1 MGEFYSK
8 RYFYKGGIGMTQSL
22 KRFASAVLA
31 LVMAMTCLVFTNV
44 ASVSAAEGD
53 TLVDV
58 SSEVTFTLNKNLNNV
73 GTSAVTGDYN
83 GLYYDLSK
91 ADSSSWYITTGY
103 IRFTPSADCTLTMTT
118 ANNKFNFSGGEYSL
132 INQSAVTNKDYS
144 LKANTEYTISAND
157 KSKQVG
163 VKVLKFTPA
172 TGDSTTTT
180 EATTTTETTT
190 ETTTTTTTEATTEA
204 TTVANQTLYKY
215 YVNAADAT
223 ANSDSIDNNA
233 TTVFTNAKTST
244 NTLSGENTAAVGGKD
259 YTLNYRS
266 SNATTLSIVVPE
278 GVENATLYVVA
289 RSSSSTGRALTLTKG
304 TETVDDKQST
314 GGTTPVVATYTG
326 LSTGTYTLTS
336 DGNMQYS
343 LLVLSVP
350 TTVGTTTTTTET
362 TTETTTTT
370 TTEATTEATTTASVQ
385 VWTPDNKTNILGS
398 AVSGLST
405 SKASGRTSAFVDS
418 IFGDGETA
426 TGAINGQNYV
436 LLNDENIIPTATG
449 KLKLY
454 VVANDNEAVTNGTI
468 KTGDTAVYS
477 GTFAARN
484 NDTAVKAITIDVE
497 AGKTYNVSNQV
508 MLFRAELTPTGS
520 TETSTETTTKATTTT
535 ETTTEET
542 TMGVLKVMVNNPAS
556 SSDTTVN
563 VTVKK
568 NGTTISNVT
577 ALNIGSETEI
587 AGVNEDD
594 VITFTFAKEQAKQ
607 ITNWNSNL
615 KSVFRDKTYTLT
627 YTVGK
632 TIAIPEMDYYSSM
645 PAAVSLGQTE
655 TKAAGYGT
663 YGFGQYKVQTN
674 GNDLAKCAIIKGHQY
689 SLFDV
694 GSGDYDK
701 DGTEYGIPD
710 ERVLLLG
717 GTDDEIELKN
727 SIDSSEKVLVLLDCS
742 GDNAIVTATNGNLYS
757 SYDGSTGTTVAQ
769 ITGISKNGVK
779 VQFYVDGGTTITI
792 KGTGTSANAYT
803 VVKSIR
809 LFNLNNIVD
818 GDKKLDNG
826 KVADM
831 TETSPFYDVV
841 TSNSLANDDMLFTLI
856 GTVTGNH
863 KDKDFL
869 NQVDKVGFVILN
881 ADTVDT
887 YDKDGTLTPMQ
898 LKYNN
903 PGVNFGGVYVE
914 TTDIYKN
921 VYDVTNYNSSL
932 DNAEGYTGDVDSTL
946 ETNNNVAYFAELVS
960 VSAGHRYYAY
970 PYTLYAGATQRAYDT
985 NPKGTRIEISN
996 K

>member
-1 MGEFYSK
+1 MGGFYSK

-31 LVMAMTCLVFTNV
+31 LVMAMTCLVFSNV
-44 ASVSAAEGD
+44 ASVSAADDASDCVAMGSYEWNSTALGG
-53 TLVDV
+53 TAK
-58 SSEVTFTLNKNLNNV
+58 TGTYNNMTYSLRKV
-73 GTSAVTGDYN
+73 
-83 GLYYDLSK
+83 
-91 ADSSSWYITTGY
+91 DSSYVQLRSENTIK
-103 IRFTPSADCTLTMTT
+103 FKVAQDCTLTATFSNNGLFINGT
-118 ANNKFNFSGGEYSL
+118 ALTSDK
-132 INQSAVTNKDYS
+132 AYS
-144 LKANTEYTISAND
+144 LKADIEYT
-157 KSKQVG
+157 
-163 VKVLKFTPA
+163 L
-172 TGDSTTTT
+172 TGDSGNTNLTKLVFATNSTETTTK
-180 EATTTTETTT
+180 ATTTTETTT

-204 TTVANQTLYKY
+204 TTVSSD
-215 YVNAADAT
+215 YVAMGSYEWNST
-223 ANSDSIDNNA
+223 A
-233 TTVFTNAKTST
+233 
-244 NTLSGENTAAVGGKD
+244 LGGTK
-259 YTLNYRS
+259 
-266 SNATTLSIVVPE
+266 
-278 GVENATLYVVA
+278 
-289 RSSSSTGRALTLTKG
+289 TKG
-304 TETVDDKQST
+304 TYNNMAYSLRTVSSTYVQLRSENTIKFKVAQDCTLTATFSNNGLFINGTALTSDKAYSLK
-314 GGTTPVVATYTG
+314 ADIE
-326 LSTGTYTLTS
+326 YTLTGDS
-336 DGNMQYS
+336 GNTN
-343 LLVLSVP
+343 LTKLVFATNSTE
-350 TTVGTTTTTTET
+350 TTTETTTKATTTTET
-362 TTETTTTT
+362 TTETTTV
-370 TTEATTEATTTASVQ
+370 SVQ

-454 VVANDNEAVTNGTI
+454 VIANSNGAVTNGTI
-468 KTGDTAVYS
+468 TTGDTAVYS
-477 GTFAARN
+477 GAFAARN
-484 NDTAVKAITIDVE
+484 GDTAVKAITINVE
-497 AGKTYNVSNQV
+497 AGKTYKVSSQV

-520 TETSTETTTKATTTT
+520 TETSTETTTTTTT
-535 ETTTEET
+535 ETSTETT

-556 SSDTTVN
+556 SKISTVE
-563 VTVKK
+563 VTVKR
-568 NGTTISNVT
+568 NGKAVSGVT
-577 ALNIGSETEI
+577 ALNIGSATEI

-607 ITNWNSNL
+607 ITNWDSNL

-632 TIAIPEMDYYSSM
+632 TVATPTMDYYDSM
-645 PAAVSLGQTE
+645 PAAVSLGQST
-655 TKAAGYGT
+655 TTAAGYGT

-674 GNDLAKCAIIKGHQY
+674 GNDLAKYAIIRGHQY
-689 SLFDV
+689 SLLDV

-701 DGTEYGIPD
+701 DGTEFGIPD

-717 GTDDEIELKN
+717 GTDDEIELTN

-742 GDNAIVTATNGNLYS
+742 GDNAIVTATGGNLYS
-757 SYDGSTGTTVAQ
+757 SYDGSTGTTAAQ

-779 VQFYVDGGTTITI
+779 VQFYVDGGTTITV

-818 GDKKLDNG
+818 GDKAVNNG
-826 KVADM
+826 VVSTM
-831 TETSPFYDVV
+831 TEDSPFYDVV
-841 TSNSLANDDMLFTLI
+841 TTNGLANDDMLFTLI

-881 ADTVDT
+881 ADTVDANDPNGQ
-887 YDKDGTLTPMQ
+887 YTPMQ

-903 PGVNFGGVYVE
+903 PDVNFGGIYVE

-921 VYDVTNYNSSL
+921 VYDATNYDSSL
-932 DNAEGYTGDVDSTL
+932 DSSEGYTGDTDSSLT
-946 ETNNNVAYFAELVS
+946 TSDKVAYFAELVS

-996 K
+996 KQ

>member
-1 MGEFYSK
+1 
-8 RYFYKGGIGMTQSL
+8 MTQSL

-31 LVMAMTCLVFTNV
+31 LVMAMTCLVFSNV

-73 GTSAVTGDYN
+73 GASAVTGDYN

-118 ANNKFNFSGGEYSL
+118 ANNKFDFSGGEYSL
-132 INQSAVTNKDYS
+132 TNQSAVTNKDYS

-180 EATTTTETTT
+180 KATTTTETTT

-204 TTVANQTLYKY
+204 TTVSSD
-215 YVNAADAT
+215 YVAMGSYEWNST
-223 ANSDSIDNNA
+223 A
-233 TTVFTNAKTST
+233 
-244 NTLSGENTAAVGGKD
+244 LGGTK
-259 YTLNYRS
+259 
-266 SNATTLSIVVPE
+266 
-278 GVENATLYVVA
+278 
-289 RSSSSTGRALTLTKG
+289 TKG
-304 TETVDDKQST
+304 TYNNMAYSLRTVSSTYVQLRSENTIKFKVAQDCTLTATFSNNGLFINGTALTSDKAYSLKADT
-314 GGTTPVVATYTG
+314 E
-326 LSTGTYTLTS
+326 YTLTGDS
-336 DGNMQYS
+336 GNTN
-343 LLVLSVP
+343 LTKLVFATNSTE
-350 TTVGTTTTTTET
+350 TTTKATTTTET
-362 TTETTTTT
+362 TTETTTV
-370 TTEATTEATTTASVQ
+370 SVQ

-436 LLNDENIIPTATG
+436 LLSGSTDITPTATG

-454 VVANDNEAVTNGTI
+454 VVANSNGAVANGTI
-468 KTGDTAVYS
+468 TTGDTAVYS

-484 NDTAVKAITIDVE
+484 GNKAVEAITINVE
-497 AGKTYNVSNQV
+497 AGKTYNVSSQV

-520 TETSTETTTKATTTT
+520 TETSTETTTTTTT
-535 ETTTEET
+535 ETSTET
-542 TMGVLKVMVNNPAS
+542 TTIGVLKVMVNNPAS
-556 SSDTTVN
+556 SKISTVE
-563 VTVKK
+563 VTVKR
-568 NGTTISNVT
+568 NGKAVSGVT
-577 ALNIGSETEI
+577 ALNIGSATEI

-607 ITNWNSNL
+607 ITNWDSNL

-632 TIAIPEMDYYSSM
+632 TVATPTMDYYDSM
-645 PAAVSLGQTE
+645 PAAVSLGQST
-655 TKAAGYGT
+655 TTAAGYGT

-674 GNDLAKCAIIKGHQY
+674 GNDLAKYAIIRGHQY
-689 SLFDV
+689 SLLDV

-701 DGTEYGIPD
+701 DGTEFGIPD

-717 GTDDEIELKN
+717 GTDDEIELTN

-742 GDNAIVTATNGNLYS
+742 GDNAIVTATGGNLYS
-757 SYDGSTGTTVAQ
+757 SYDGSTGTTAAQ

-779 VQFYVDGGTTITI
+779 VQFYVDGGTTITV

-818 GDKKLDNG
+818 GDKAVNNG
-826 KVADM
+826 VVSTM
-831 TETSPFYDVV
+831 TEDSPFYDVV
-841 TSNSLANDDMLFTLI
+841 TTNGLANDDMLFTLI

-881 ADTVDT
+881 ADTVDANDPNGQ
-887 YDKDGTLTPMQ
+887 YTPMQ

-903 PGVNFGGVYVE
+903 PDVNFGGIYVE

-921 VYDVTNYNSSL
+921 VYDATNYDSSL
-932 DNAEGYTGDVDSTL
+932 DSSEGYTGDTDSSLT
-946 ETNNNVAYFAELVS
+946 TSDKVAYFAELVS

-996 K
+996 KQ

>member
-22 KRFASAVLA
+22 KRFTSAVLA

-44 ASVSAAEGD
+44 ASVSAAEDASDCVAMGSYD
-53 TLVDV
+53 WNSTALGGTAKTGTYNNMTYSVQQVDADAV
-58 SSEVTFTLNKNLNNV
+58 RIKSTHSITFKVAQNCTVTATIKS
-73 GTSAVTGDYN
+73 GN
-83 GLYYDLSK
+83 GLT
-91 ADSSSWYITTGY
+91 INGE
-103 IRFTPSADCTLTMTT
+103 TLT
-118 ANNKFNFSGGEYSL
+118 AGKAYSL
-132 INQSAVTNKDYS
+132 TAG
-144 LKANTEYTISAND
+144 TEYTI
-157 KSKQVG
+157 KG
-163 VKVLKFTPA
+163 VDTSNTYLKNLTFVASSDEGSTE
-172 TGDSTTTT
+172 TTTK
-180 EATTTTETTT
+180 ATTTETTT

-223 ANSDSIDNNA
+223 ANGDSIDNNA
-233 TTVFTNAKTST
+233 KDVFTNANTST
-244 NTLSGENTAAVGGKD
+244 NRLSGESTVAVGGKD

-304 TETVDDKQST
+304 TETVGDAQST
-314 GGTTPVVATYTG
+314 GGTTPVVATYEG

-362 TTETTTTT
+362 TTETTTTET
-370 TTEATTEATTTASVQ
+370 TTTVSVQ
-385 VWTPDNKTNILGS
+385 VWTPGSDSTILGS
-398 AVSGLST
+398 AVSAVT
-405 SKASGRTSAFVDS
+405 PETVSGRTSAFVDS

-426 TGAINGQNYV
+426 TGAIEGQKYV
-436 LLNDENIIPTATG
+436 LLSGSTDITPTATG

-454 VVANDNEAVTNGTI
+454 VVANSNKAVSNGTI

-484 NDTAVKAITIDVE
+484 GDTAVKAITIDVE

-520 TETSTETTTKATTTT
+520 TETSTETTTTTTT

-542 TMGVLKVMVNNPAS
+542 TMGVLKVKVNNPAS
-556 SSDTTVN
+556 SSDATVK

-645 PAAVSLGQTE
+645 PAAVTLGQTE

-663 YGFGQYKVQTN
+663 YGFGQYKVKAN
-674 GNDLAKCAIIKGHQY
+674 GNDLAEYAIIKGHQY

-701 DGTEYGIPD
+701 DGTEFGIPD
-710 ERVLLLG
+710 ERILLLG
-717 GTDDEIELKN
+717 GTDDEIELTN
-727 SIDSSEKVLVLLDCS
+727 SINSSEKVLVLLDCS
-742 GDNAIVTATNGNLYS
+742 GDNAIVTATGGNLYS
-757 SYDGSTGTTVAQ
+757 SYNGSTGTTAAQ

-826 KVADM
+826 TVADM
-831 TETSPFYDVV
+831 TADSPFYNVV
-841 TSNSLANDDMLFTLI
+841 TSNSLATTDKLFTLI
-856 GTVTGNH
+856 GNVTGNH
-863 KDKDFL
+863 RESEFL
-869 NQVDKVGFVILN
+869 NQIDKVGFVILD

-903 PGVNFGGVYVE
+903 PDVNFGGVYVE

-932 DNAEGYTGDVDSTL
+932 DSSEGYTGDVDSTL

-996 K
+996 N

>member
-1 MGEFYSK
+1 MGGFYSK

-31 LVMAMTCLVFTNV
+31 LVMAMTCLVFSNV
-44 ASVSAAEGD
+44 ASVSAADDASDCVAMGSYEWNSTALGG
-53 TLVDV
+53 TAK
-58 SSEVTFTLNKNLNNV
+58 TGTYNNMTYSLRKV
-73 GTSAVTGDYN
+73 
-83 GLYYDLSK
+83 
-91 ADSSSWYITTGY
+91 DSSYVQLRSENTIK
-103 IRFTPSADCTLTMTT
+103 FKVAQDCTLTATFSNNGLFINGT
-118 ANNKFNFSGGEYSL
+118 ALTSDK
-132 INQSAVTNKDYS
+132 AYS
-144 LKANTEYTISAND
+144 LKADTEYT
-157 KSKQVG
+157 
-163 VKVLKFTPA
+163 L
-172 TGDSTTTT
+172 TGDSGNTNLTKLVFATNSTETTTK
-180 EATTTTETTT
+180 ATTTT

-204 TTVANQTLYKY
+204 TTVSSD
-215 YVNAADAT
+215 YVAMGSYEWNST
-223 ANSDSIDNNA
+223 A
-233 TTVFTNAKTST
+233 
-244 NTLSGENTAAVGGKD
+244 LGGTK
-259 YTLNYRS
+259 
-266 SNATTLSIVVPE
+266 
-278 GVENATLYVVA
+278 
-289 RSSSSTGRALTLTKG
+289 TKG
-304 TETVDDKQST
+304 TYNNMAYSLRTVSST
-314 GGTTPVVATYTG
+314 YVQLRSENTIKFKVAQDCTLTATFSNNGLFINGTALTSGKAYSLKADTE
-326 LSTGTYTLTS
+326 YTLTGDS
-336 DGNMQYS
+336 GNTN
-343 LLVLSVP
+343 LTKLVFATNSTE
-350 TTVGTTTTTTET
+350 TTTETTTKATTTTET
-362 TTETTTTT
+362 TTETTTV
-370 TTEATTEATTTASVQ
+370 SVQ

-454 VVANDNEAVTNGTI
+454 VIANSNGAVTNGTI
-468 KTGDTAVYS
+468 TTGDTAVYS
-477 GTFAARN
+477 GAFAARN
-484 NDTAVKAITIDVE
+484 GDTAVKAITINVE
-497 AGKTYNVSNQV
+497 AGKTYKVSSQV

-520 TETSTETTTKATTTT
+520 TETSTETTTTITT
-535 ETTTEET
+535 ETSTETT

-556 SSDTTVN
+556 SKISTVE
-563 VTVKK
+563 VTVKR
-568 NGTTISNVT
+568 NGKAVSGVT
-577 ALNIGSETEI
+577 ALNIGSATEI

-607 ITNWNSNL
+607 ITNWDSNL

-632 TIAIPEMDYYSSM
+632 TVATPTMDYYDSM
-645 PAAVSLGQTE
+645 PAAVSLGQST
-655 TKAAGYGT
+655 TTAAGYGT

-674 GNDLAKCAIIKGHQY
+674 GNDLAKYAIIRGHQY
-689 SLFDV
+689 SLLDV

-701 DGTEYGIPD
+701 DGTEFGIPD

-717 GTDDEIELKN
+717 GTDDEIELTN

-742 GDNAIVTATNGNLYS
+742 GDNAIVTATGGNLYS
-757 SYDGSTGTTVAQ
+757 SYDGSTGTTAAQ

-779 VQFYVDGGTTITI
+779 VQFYVDGGTTITV

-818 GDKKLDNG
+818 GDKAVNNG
-826 KVADM
+826 VVSTM
-831 TETSPFYDVV
+831 TEDSPFYDVV
-841 TSNSLANDDMLFTLI
+841 TTNGLANDDMLFTLI

-881 ADTVDT
+881 ADTVDANDPNGQ
-887 YDKDGTLTPMQ
+887 YTPMQ

-903 PGVNFGGVYVE
+903 PDVNFGGIYVE

-921 VYDVTNYNSSL
+921 VYDATNYDSSL
-932 DNAEGYTGDVDSTL
+932 DSSEGYTGDTDSSLT
-946 ETNNNVAYFAELVS
+946 TSDKVAYFAELVS

-996 K
+996 KQ

>member
-44 ASVSAAEGD
+44 ASVYAADDASDCVAMGSYD
-53 TLVDV
+53 WNSTALGGTAKTGTYNNMTYSVQQVDADAV
-58 SSEVTFTLNKNLNNV
+58 RIKSTHSITFKVAQNCTVTATIKS
-73 GTSAVTGDYN
+73 GN
-83 GLYYDLSK
+83 GLT
-91 ADSSSWYITTGY
+91 INGE
-103 IRFTPSADCTLTMTT
+103 TLT
-118 ANNKFNFSGGEYSL
+118 AGKAYSL
-132 INQSAVTNKDYS
+132 TAG
-144 LKANTEYTISAND
+144 TEYTIKGIDTNNTY
-157 KSKQVG
+157 
-163 VKVLKFTPA
+163 LKNLTFVASSDEGSTE
-172 TGDSTTTT
+172 TTTK
-180 EATTTTETTT
+180 ATTTETTT

-223 ANSDSIDNNA
+223 ANGDSIDNNA
-233 TTVFTNAKTST
+233 TKVFTNANTS
-244 NTLSGENTAAVGGKD
+244 NNKLSGESTVAVGGKD

-289 RSSSSTGRALTLTKG
+289 RSSGSSARALTLTKG
-304 TETVDDKQST
+304 ETTADSKQST
-314 GGTTPVVATYTG
+314 GTTTPVVATYTG

-336 DGNMQYS
+336 SGNMQYS

-370 TTEATTEATTTASVQ
+370 TTE
-385 VWTPDNKTNILGS
+385 
-398 AVSGLST
+398 
-405 SKASGRTSAFVDS
+405 
-418 IFGDGETA
+418 
-426 TGAINGQNYV
+426 
-436 LLNDENIIPTATG
+436 
-449 KLKLY
+449 
-454 VVANDNEAVTNGTI
+454 
-468 KTGDTAVYS
+468 
-477 GTFAARN
+477 
-484 NDTAVKAITIDVE
+484 
-497 AGKTYNVSNQV
+497 
-508 MLFRAELTPTGS
+508 
-520 TETSTETTTKATTTT
+520 
-535 ETTTEET
+535 TTTEET
-542 TMGVLKVMVNNPAS
+542 TMGVLKVKVNNPAS

-563 VTVKK
+563 VTVKR
-568 NGTTISNVT
+568 NGKAVSGVTT
-577 ALNIGSETEI
+577 LNIGSETEI

-645 PAAVSLGQTE
+645 PAAVTLGQTE

-663 YGFGQYKVQTN
+663 YGFGQYKVKTN
-674 GNDLAKCAIIKGHQY
+674 GNDLAEYAIIKGHQY

-701 DGTEYGIPD
+701 DGTEFGIPD
-710 ERVLLLG
+710 ERILLLG
-717 GTDDEIELKN
+717 GTDDEIELTN
-727 SIDSSEKVLVLLDCS
+727 SINSKEKVLVLLDCS
-742 GDNAIVTATNGNLYS
+742 GDNAIVTATGGNLYS
-757 SYDGSTGTTVAQ
+757 SYDGSTGTKADS
-769 ITGISKNGVK
+769 ITGMSKNGVK
-779 VQFYVDGGTTITI
+779 VQFYVDGGATITI

-809 LFNLNNIVD
+809 LFNLNNIVN

-826 KVADM
+826 AVSTM
-831 TETSPFYDVV
+831 TEDSPFYNVV
-841 TSNSLANDDMLFTLI
+841 TSNSLATTDKLFTLI

-863 KDKDFL
+863 RESEFL
-869 NQVDKVGFVILN
+869 NQIGKVGFVILD

-898 LKYNN
+898 LKYNY
-903 PGVNFGGVYVE
+903 PDVNFGGIYVE

-921 VYDVTNYNSSL
+921 VYDATNYNSSL
-932 DNAEGYTGDVDSTL
+932 DSSEGYTGDVDSTL

-960 VSAGHRYYAY
+960 VSVGHRYYAY
-970 PYTLYAGATQRAYDT
+970 PYTLYTGATQRAYDT

-996 K
+996 N

>member
-1 MGEFYSK
+1 MGGFYSK

-31 LVMAMTCLVFTNV
+31 LVMAMTCLVFSNV
-44 ASVSAAEGD
+44 ASVSAADDASDCVAMGSYEWNSTALGG
-53 TLVDV
+53 TAK
-58 SSEVTFTLNKNLNNV
+58 TGTYNNMTYSLRKV
-73 GTSAVTGDYN
+73 
-83 GLYYDLSK
+83 
-91 ADSSSWYITTGY
+91 DSSYVQLRSENTIK
-103 IRFTPSADCTLTMTT
+103 FKVAQDCTLTATFSNNGLFINGT
-118 ANNKFNFSGGEYSL
+118 ALTSDK
-132 INQSAVTNKDYS
+132 AYS
-144 LKANTEYTISAND
+144 LKADTEYT
-157 KSKQVG
+157 
-163 VKVLKFTPA
+163 L
-172 TGDSTTTT
+172 TGDSGNTNLTKLVFATNSTETTTK
-180 EATTTTETTT
+180 ATTTTETTT
-190 ETTTTTTTEATTEA
+190 ETTTTTTTTTTTEATTEA
-204 TTVANQTLYKY
+204 TTVSSD
-215 YVNAADAT
+215 YVAMGSYEWNST
-223 ANSDSIDNNA
+223 A
-233 TTVFTNAKTST
+233 
-244 NTLSGENTAAVGGKD
+244 LGGTK
-259 YTLNYRS
+259 
-266 SNATTLSIVVPE
+266 
-278 GVENATLYVVA
+278 
-289 RSSSSTGRALTLTKG
+289 TKG
-304 TETVDDKQST
+304 TYNNMAYSLRTVSSTYVQLRSENTIKFKVAQDCTLTATFSNNGLFINGTALTSDKAYSLKADT
-314 GGTTPVVATYTG
+314 E
-326 LSTGTYTLTS
+326 YTLTGDS
-336 DGNMQYS
+336 GNTN
-343 LLVLSVP
+343 LTKLVFATNSTE
-350 TTVGTTTTTTET
+350 TTTETTTKATTTTET
-362 TTETTTTT
+362 TTETTTV
-370 TTEATTEATTTASVQ
+370 SVQ

-454 VVANDNEAVTNGTI
+454 VIANSNGAVTNGTI
-468 KTGDTAVYS
+468 TTGDTAVYS
-477 GTFAARN
+477 GAFAARN
-484 NDTAVKAITIDVE
+484 GDTAVKAITINVE
-497 AGKTYNVSNQV
+497 AGKTYKVSSQV

-520 TETSTETTTKATTTT
+520 TETSTETTTTTTT
-535 ETTTEET
+535 ETSTETT

-556 SSDTTVN
+556 SKISTVE
-563 VTVKK
+563 VTVKR
-568 NGTTISNVT
+568 NGKAVSGVT
-577 ALNIGSETEI
+577 ALNIGSATEI

-607 ITNWNSNL
+607 ITNWDSNL

-632 TIAIPEMDYYSSM
+632 TVATPTMDYYDSM
-645 PAAVSLGQTE
+645 PAAVSLGQST
-655 TKAAGYGT
+655 TTAAGYGT

-674 GNDLAKCAIIKGHQY
+674 GNDLAKYAIIRGHQY
-689 SLFDV
+689 SLLDV

-701 DGTEYGIPD
+701 DGTEFGIPD

-717 GTDDEIELKN
+717 GTDDEIELTN

-742 GDNAIVTATNGNLYS
+742 GDNAIVTATGGNLYS
-757 SYDGSTGTTVAQ
+757 SYDGSTGTTAAQ

-779 VQFYVDGGTTITI
+779 VQFYVDGGTTITV

-818 GDKKLDNG
+818 GDKAVNNG
-826 KVADM
+826 VVSTM
-831 TETSPFYDVV
+831 TEDSPFYDVV
-841 TSNSLANDDMLFTLI
+841 TTNGLANDDMLFTLI

-881 ADTVDT
+881 ADTVDANDPNGQ
-887 YDKDGTLTPMQ
+887 YTPMQ

-903 PGVNFGGVYVE
+903 PDVNFGGIYVE

-921 VYDVTNYNSSL
+921 VYDATNYDSSL
-932 DNAEGYTGDVDSTL
+932 DSSEGYTGDTDSSLT
-946 ETNNNVAYFAELVS
+946 TSDKVAYFAELVS

-996 K
+996 KQ

>member
-1 MGEFYSK
+1 MGGFYSK

-31 LVMAMTCLVFTNV
+31 LVMAMTCLVFSNV
-44 ASVSAAEGD
+44 ASVSAADDASDCVAMGSYEWNSTALGG
-53 TLVDV
+53 TAK
-58 SSEVTFTLNKNLNNV
+58 TGTYNNMTYSLRKV
-73 GTSAVTGDYN
+73 
-83 GLYYDLSK
+83 
-91 ADSSSWYITTGY
+91 DSSYVQLRSENTIK
-103 IRFTPSADCTLTMTT
+103 FKVAQDCTLTATFSNNGLFINGT
-118 ANNKFNFSGGEYSL
+118 ALTSDK
-132 INQSAVTNKDYS
+132 AYS
-144 LKANTEYTISAND
+144 LKADTEYT
-157 KSKQVG
+157 
-163 VKVLKFTPA
+163 L
-172 TGDSTTTT
+172 TGDSGNTNLTKLVFATNSTETTTK
-180 EATTTTETTT
+180 ATTTT

-204 TTVANQTLYKY
+204 TTVSSD
-215 YVNAADAT
+215 YVAMGSYEWNST
-223 ANSDSIDNNA
+223 A
-233 TTVFTNAKTST
+233 
-244 NTLSGENTAAVGGKD
+244 LGGTK
-259 YTLNYRS
+259 
-266 SNATTLSIVVPE
+266 
-278 GVENATLYVVA
+278 
-289 RSSSSTGRALTLTKG
+289 TKG
-304 TETVDDKQST
+304 TYNNMAYSLRTVSST
-314 GGTTPVVATYTG
+314 YVQLRSENTIKFKVAQDCTLTATFSNNGLFINGTALTSGKAYSLKADTE
-326 LSTGTYTLTS
+326 YTLTGDS
-336 DGNMQYS
+336 GNTN
-343 LLVLSVP
+343 LTNLVFATNSTE
-350 TTVGTTTTTTET
+350 TTTETTTKATTTTET
-362 TTETTTTT
+362 TTETTTV
-370 TTEATTEATTTASVQ
+370 SVQ

-454 VVANDNEAVTNGTI
+454 VIANSNGAVTNGTI
-468 KTGDTAVYS
+468 TTGDTAVYS
-477 GTFAARN
+477 GAFAARN
-484 NDTAVKAITIDVE
+484 GDTAVKAITINVE
-497 AGKTYNVSNQV
+497 AGKTYKVSSQV

-520 TETSTETTTKATTTT
+520 TETSTETTTTTTT
-535 ETTTEET
+535 ETSTETT

-556 SSDTTVN
+556 SKISTVE
-563 VTVKK
+563 VTVKR
-568 NGTTISNVT
+568 NGKAVSGVT
-577 ALNIGSETEI
+577 ALNIGSATEI

-607 ITNWNSNL
+607 ITNWDSNL

-632 TIAIPEMDYYSSM
+632 TVATPTMDYYDSM
-645 PAAVSLGQTE
+645 PAAVSLGQST
-655 TKAAGYGT
+655 TTAAGYGT

-674 GNDLAKCAIIKGHQY
+674 GNDLAKYAIIRGHQY
-689 SLFDV
+689 SLLDV

-701 DGTEYGIPD
+701 DGTEFGIPD

-717 GTDDEIELKN
+717 GTDDEIELTN

-742 GDNAIVTATNGNLYS
+742 GDNAIVTATGGNLYS
-757 SYDGSTGTTVAQ
+757 SYDGSTGTTAAQ

-779 VQFYVDGGTTITI
+779 VQFYVDGGTTITV

-818 GDKKLDNG
+818 GDKAVNNG
-826 KVADM
+826 VVSTM
-831 TETSPFYDVV
+831 TEDSPFYDVV
-841 TSNSLANDDMLFTLI
+841 TTNGLANDDMLFTLI

-881 ADTVDT
+881 ADTVDANDPNGQ
-887 YDKDGTLTPMQ
+887 YTPMQ

-903 PGVNFGGVYVE
+903 PDVNFGGIYVE

-921 VYDVTNYNSSL
+921 VYDATNYDSSL
-932 DNAEGYTGDVDSTL
+932 DSSEGYTGDTDSSLT
-946 ETNNNVAYFAELVS
+946 TSDKVAYFAELVS

-996 K
+996 KQ

>member
-44 ASVSAAEGD
+44 ASVYAAEGD

-73 GTSAVTGDYN
+73 GTSAVTGNYN

-91 ADSSSWYITTGY
+91 TDSNSWYITTGY

-118 ANNKFNFSGGEYSL
+118 ANNKFDFSGGEYSL
-132 INQSAVTNKDYS
+132 TNQSAVTNKDYS

-180 EATTTTETTT
+180 KATTTTETTT

-223 ANSDSIDNNA
+223 ANGDSIDNNA
-233 TTVFTNAKTST
+233 KDVFTNANTST
-244 NTLSGENTAAVGGKD
+244 NKLSGESTVAVGGKD

-289 RSSSSTGRALTLTKG
+289 RSSGSSARALTLTKG
-304 TETVDDKQST
+304 ETTADSKQST
-314 GGTTPVVATYTG
+314 GTTTPVVATYTG

-362 TTETTTTT
+362 TTETTTT
-370 TTEATTEATTTASVQ
+370 ASVQ
-385 VWTPDNKTNILGS
+385 IWTPDNKTDILGS

-405 SKASGRTSAFVDS
+405 STASGRTSAFVDS
-418 IFGDGETA
+418 IFGDSETA
-426 TGAINGQNYV
+426 TINGQKCV
-436 LLNDENIIPTATG
+436 LLSGSTNIIPTATG

-454 VVANDNEAVTNGTI
+454 IVANGNDAVTNGTI

-477 GTFAARN
+477 GTFAGRN
-484 NDTAVKAITIDVE
+484 GNTAVEAITINVE
-497 AGKTYNVSNQV
+497 AGKTYKVSNQV

-520 TETSTETTTKATTTT
+520 TETSTETTTTTTT

-542 TMGVLKVMVNNPAS
+542 TMGVLKVKVNNPAS
-556 SSDTTVN
+556 SSDATVK

-577 ALNIGSETEI
+577 TLNIGSETEI

-645 PAAVSLGQTE
+645 PAAVTLGQTE

-663 YGFGQYKVQTN
+663 YGFGQYKVKTN
-674 GNDLAKCAIIKGHQY
+674 GNDLAEYAIIKGHQY

-701 DGTEYGIPD
+701 DGTEFGIPD
-710 ERVLLLG
+710 ERILLLG
-717 GTDDEIELKN
+717 GTDDEIELTN
-727 SIDSSEKVLVLLDCS
+727 SINSKEKVLVLLDCS
-742 GDNAIVTATNGNLYS
+742 GDNAIVTATGGNLYS
-757 SYDGSTGTTVAQ
+757 SYNGSTGTTAAQ

-818 GDKKLDNG
+818 GDKMIDNG
-826 KVADM
+826 AVSTM
-831 TETSPFYDVV
+831 TEDSPFYNVV
-841 TSNSLANDDMLFTLI
+841 TSNSLATTDKLFTLI
-856 GTVTGNH
+856 GNVTGNH
-863 KDKDFL
+863 RESEFL
-869 NQVDKVGFVILN
+869 NQIGKVGFVILD

-903 PGVNFGGVYVE
+903 PDVNFGGVYVE

-921 VYDVTNYNSSL
+921 VYDATNYNSSL
-932 DNAEGYTGDVDSTL
+932 DSSEGYTGDVDSTL

-970 PYTLYAGATQRAYDT
+970 PFTLYTGATQRAYDT

-996 K
+996 N

>member
-1 MGEFYSK
+1 MGGFYSK

-31 LVMAMTCLVFTNV
+31 LVMAMTCLVFSNV
-44 ASVSAAEGD
+44 ASVSAADDASDCVAMGSYEWNSTALGG
-53 TLVDV
+53 TAK
-58 SSEVTFTLNKNLNNV
+58 TGTYNNMTYSLRKV
-73 GTSAVTGDYN
+73 
-83 GLYYDLSK
+83 
-91 ADSSSWYITTGY
+91 DSSYVQLRSENTIK
-103 IRFTPSADCTLTMTT
+103 FKVAQDCTLTATFSNNGLFINGT
-118 ANNKFNFSGGEYSL
+118 ALTSDK
-132 INQSAVTNKDYS
+132 AYS
-144 LKANTEYTISAND
+144 LKADTEYT
-157 KSKQVG
+157 
-163 VKVLKFTPA
+163 L
-172 TGDSTTTT
+172 TGDSGNTNLTKLVFATNSTETTTK
-180 EATTTTETTT
+180 ATTTT

-204 TTVANQTLYKY
+204 TTVSSD
-215 YVNAADAT
+215 YVAMGSYEWNST
-223 ANSDSIDNNA
+223 A
-233 TTVFTNAKTST
+233 
-244 NTLSGENTAAVGGKD
+244 LGGTK
-259 YTLNYRS
+259 
-266 SNATTLSIVVPE
+266 
-278 GVENATLYVVA
+278 
-289 RSSSSTGRALTLTKG
+289 TKG
-304 TETVDDKQST
+304 TYNNMAYSLRTVSSTYVQLRSENTIKFKVAQDCTLTATFSNNGLFINGTALTSDKAYSLKADT
-314 GGTTPVVATYTG
+314 E
-326 LSTGTYTLTS
+326 YTLTGDS
-336 DGNMQYS
+336 GNTN
-343 LLVLSVP
+343 LTKLVFATNSTE
-350 TTVGTTTTTTET
+350 TTTETTTKATTTTET
-362 TTETTTTT
+362 TTETTTV
-370 TTEATTEATTTASVQ
+370 SVQ

-454 VVANDNEAVTNGTI
+454 VIANSNGAVTNGTI
-468 KTGDTAVYS
+468 TTGDTAVYS
-477 GTFAARN
+477 GAFAARN
-484 NDTAVKAITIDVE
+484 GDTAVKAITINVE
-497 AGKTYNVSNQV
+497 AGKTYKVSSQV

-520 TETSTETTTKATTTT
+520 TETSTETTTTTTT
-535 ETTTEET
+535 ETSTETT

-556 SSDTTVN
+556 SKISTVE
-563 VTVKK
+563 VTVKR
-568 NGTTISNVT
+568 NGKAVSGVT
-577 ALNIGSETEI
+577 ALNIGSATEI

-607 ITNWNSNL
+607 ITNWDSNL

-632 TIAIPEMDYYSSM
+632 TVATPTMDYYDSM
-645 PAAVSLGQTE
+645 PAAVSLGQST
-655 TKAAGYGT
+655 TTAAGYGT

-674 GNDLAKCAIIKGHQY
+674 GNDLAKYAIIRGHQY
-689 SLFDV
+689 SLLDV

-701 DGTEYGIPD
+701 DGTEFGIPD

-717 GTDDEIELKN
+717 GTDDEIELTN

-742 GDNAIVTATNGNLYS
+742 GDNAIVTATGGNLYS
-757 SYDGSTGTTVAQ
+757 SYDGSTGTTAAQ

-779 VQFYVDGGTTITI
+779 VQFYVDGGTTITV

-818 GDKKLDNG
+818 GDKAVNNG
-826 KVADM
+826 VVSTM
-831 TETSPFYDVV
+831 TEDSPFYDVV
-841 TSNSLANDDMLFTLI
+841 TTNGLANDDMLSTLI

-881 ADTVDT
+881 ADTVDANDPNGQ
-887 YDKDGTLTPMQ
+887 YTPMQ

-903 PGVNFGGVYVE
+903 PDVNFGGIYVE

-921 VYDVTNYNSSL
+921 VYDATNYDSSL
-932 DNAEGYTGDVDSTL
+932 DSSEGYTGDTDSSLT
-946 ETNNNVAYFAELVS
+946 TSDKVAYFAELVS

-996 K
+996 KQ

>member
-44 ASVSAAEGD
+44 ASVSAAEPA
-53 TLVDV
+53 
-58 SSEVTFTLNKNLNNV
+58 TFGTYTI
-73 GTSAVTGDYN
+73 GTSATGDLAVTTKSATVGNVTFNLRGINADN
-83 GLYYDLSK
+83 GTVRKGLNEITFTTTKSFTINAK
-91 ADSSSWYITTGY
+91 FTESSSRNVVITDGTDTVVLKSGE
-103 IRFTPSADCTLTMTT
+103 TSATLPAGDYTLTNDDEKNNSQISSFILAEASGEESSSATT
-118 ANNKFNFSGGEYSL
+118 
-132 INQSAVTNKDYS
+132 T
-144 LKANTEYTISAND
+144 TET
-157 KSKQVG
+157 
-163 VKVLKFTPA
+163 
-172 TGDSTTTT
+172 TTTT
-180 EATTTTETTT
+180 EATTTETTT

-289 RSSSSTGRALTLTKG
+289 RSSSSKGRALTLTKG

-370 TTEATTEATTTASVQ
+370 TTE
-385 VWTPDNKTNILGS
+385 
-398 AVSGLST
+398 
-405 SKASGRTSAFVDS
+405 
-418 IFGDGETA
+418 
-426 TGAINGQNYV
+426 
-436 LLNDENIIPTATG
+436 
-449 KLKLY
+449 
-454 VVANDNEAVTNGTI
+454 
-468 KTGDTAVYS
+468 
-477 GTFAARN
+477 
-484 NDTAVKAITIDVE
+484 
-497 AGKTYNVSNQV
+497 
-508 MLFRAELTPTGS
+508 
-520 TETSTETTTKATTTT
+520 
-535 ETTTEET
+535 TTTEET
-542 TMGVLKVMVNNPAS
+542 TMGVLKVMVNNPANS
-556 SSDTTVN
+556 SNSTVN
-563 VTVKK
+563 VTVKR
-568 NGTTISNVT
+568 NGKAVSGVT
-577 ALNIGSETEI
+577 ALNIGSATEI

-594 VITFTFAKEQAKQ
+594 VITFTFAKVQAKQ
-607 ITNWNSNL
+607 ITNWDSNL

-632 TIAIPEMDYYSSM
+632 TVATPTMDYYDSM

-818 GDKKLDNG
+818 GDKAVNNG
-826 KVADM
+826 AVSTM
-831 TETSPFYDVV
+831 TEDSPFYDVV

-869 NQVDKVGFVILN
+869 NQVDKVGFVILD

-903 PGVNFGGVYVE
+903 PDVNFGGVYVE

-932 DNAEGYTGDVDSTL
+932 DSSEGYTGDVDSTL

>member
-1 MGEFYSK
+1 MGGFYSK

-31 LVMAMTCLVFTNV
+31 LVMAMTCLVFSNV
-44 ASVSAAEGD
+44 ASVSAADDASDCVAMGSYEWNSTALGG
-53 TLVDV
+53 TAK
-58 SSEVTFTLNKNLNNV
+58 TGTYNNMTYSLRKV
-73 GTSAVTGDYN
+73 
-83 GLYYDLSK
+83 
-91 ADSSSWYITTGY
+91 DSSYVQLRSENTIK
-103 IRFTPSADCTLTMTT
+103 FKVAQDCTLTATFSNNGLFINGT
-118 ANNKFNFSGGEYSL
+118 ALTSDK
-132 INQSAVTNKDYS
+132 AYS
-144 LKANTEYTISAND
+144 LKADTEYT
-157 KSKQVG
+157 
-163 VKVLKFTPA
+163 L
-172 TGDSTTTT
+172 TGDSGNTNLTKLVFATNSTETTTK
-180 EATTTTETTT
+180 ATTTTETTT

-204 TTVANQTLYKY
+204 TTVSSD
-215 YVNAADAT
+215 YVAMGSYEWNST
-223 ANSDSIDNNA
+223 A
-233 TTVFTNAKTST
+233 
-244 NTLSGENTAAVGGKD
+244 L
-259 YTLNYRS
+259 
-266 SNATTLSIVVPE
+266 
-278 GVENATLYVVA
+278 
-289 RSSSSTGRALTLTKG
+289 
-304 TETVDDKQST
+304 
-314 GGTTPVVATYTG
+314 GGTAT
-326 LSTGTYTLTS
+326 TGTYNNMTYSLRKVDSSYVQLRSENTIKFKVAQDCTLTATFSNNGLFINGTALTS
-336 DGNMQYS
+336 DKAYS
-343 LLVLSVP
+343 LKADTEYTLTGDSGNTNLTKLVFATNSTE
-350 TTVGTTTTTTET
+350 TTTETTTKATTTTET
-362 TTETTTTT
+362 TTETTTV
-370 TTEATTEATTTASVQ
+370 SVQ

-454 VVANDNEAVTNGTI
+454 VIANSNGAVTNGTI
-468 KTGDTAVYS
+468 TTGDTAVYS
-477 GTFAARN
+477 GAFAARN
-484 NDTAVKAITIDVE
+484 GDTAVKAITINVE
-497 AGKTYNVSNQV
+497 AGKTYKVSSQV

-520 TETSTETTTKATTTT
+520 TETSTETTTTTTT
-535 ETTTEET
+535 ETSTETT

-556 SSDTTVN
+556 SKISTVE
-563 VTVKK
+563 VTVKR
-568 NGTTISNVT
+568 NGKAVSGVT
-577 ALNIGSETEI
+577 ALNIGSATEI

-607 ITNWNSNL
+607 ITNWDSNL

-632 TIAIPEMDYYSSM
+632 TVATPTMDYYDSM
-645 PAAVSLGQTE
+645 PAAVSLGQST
-655 TKAAGYGT
+655 TTAAGYGT

-674 GNDLAKCAIIKGHQY
+674 GNDLAKYAIIRGHQY
-689 SLFDV
+689 SLLDV

-701 DGTEYGIPD
+701 DGTEFGIPD

-717 GTDDEIELKN
+717 GTDDEIELTN

-742 GDNAIVTATNGNLYS
+742 GDNAIVTATGGNLYS
-757 SYDGSTGTTVAQ
+757 SYDGSTGTTAAQ

-779 VQFYVDGGTTITI
+779 VQFYVDGGTTITV

-818 GDKKLDNG
+818 GDKAVNNG
-826 KVADM
+826 VVSTM
-831 TETSPFYDVV
+831 TEDSPFYDVV
-841 TSNSLANDDMLFTLI
+841 TTNGLANDDMLFTLI

-881 ADTVDT
+881 ADTVDANDPNGQ
-887 YDKDGTLTPMQ
+887 YTPMQ

-903 PGVNFGGVYVE
+903 PDVNFGGIYVE

-921 VYDVTNYNSSL
+921 VYDATNYDSSL
-932 DNAEGYTGDVDSTL
+932 DSSEGYTGDTDSSLT
-946 ETNNNVAYFAELVS
+946 TSDKVAYFAELVS

-996 K
+996 KQ

>member
-1 MGEFYSK
+1 
-8 RYFYKGGIGMTQSL
+8 MTQSL

-31 LVMAMTCLVFTNV
+31 LVMAMTCLVFSNV

-73 GTSAVTGDYN
+73 GASAVTGDYN

-118 ANNKFNFSGGEYSL
+118 ANNKFDFSGGEYSL
-132 INQSAVTNKDYS
+132 TNQSAVTNKDYS

-180 EATTTTETTT
+180 KATTT
-190 ETTTTTTTEATTEA
+190 
-204 TTVANQTLYKY
+204 
-215 YVNAADAT
+215 
-223 ANSDSIDNNA
+223 
-233 TTVFTNAKTST
+233 
-244 NTLSGENTAAVGGKD
+244 
-259 YTLNYRS
+259 
-266 SNATTLSIVVPE
+266 
-278 GVENATLYVVA
+278 
-289 RSSSSTGRALTLTKG
+289 
-304 TETVDDKQST
+304 
-314 GGTTPVVATYTG
+314 
-326 LSTGTYTLTS
+326 
-336 DGNMQYS
+336 
-343 LLVLSVP
+343 
-350 TTVGTTTTTTET
+350 
-362 TTETTTTT
+362 
-370 TTEATTEATTTASVQ
+370 
-385 VWTPDNKTNILGS
+385 
-398 AVSGLST
+398 
-405 SKASGRTSAFVDS
+405 
-418 IFGDGETA
+418 
-426 TGAINGQNYV
+426 
-436 LLNDENIIPTATG
+436 
-449 KLKLY
+449 
-454 VVANDNEAVTNGTI
+454 
-468 KTGDTAVYS
+468 
-477 GTFAARN
+477 
-484 NDTAVKAITIDVE
+484 
-497 AGKTYNVSNQV
+497 
-508 MLFRAELTPTGS
+508 
-520 TETSTETTTKATTTT
+520 TETSTETTTI
-535 ETTTEET
+535 
-542 TMGVLKVMVNNPAS
+542 GVLKVMVNNPAS
-556 SSDTTVN
+556 SKISTVE
-563 VTVKK
+563 VTVKR
-568 NGTTISNVT
+568 NGKAVSGVT
-577 ALNIGSETEI
+577 ALNIGSATEI

-607 ITNWNSNL
+607 ITNWDSNL

-632 TIAIPEMDYYSSM
+632 TVATPTMDYYDSM
-645 PAAVSLGQTE
+645 PAAVSLGQST
-655 TKAAGYGT
+655 TTAAGYGT

-674 GNDLAKCAIIKGHQY
+674 GNDLAKYAIIRGHQY
-689 SLFDV
+689 SLLDV

-701 DGTEYGIPD
+701 DGTEFGIPD

-717 GTDDEIELKN
+717 GTDDEIELTN

-742 GDNAIVTATNGNLYS
+742 GDNAIVTATGGNLYS
-757 SYDGSTGTTVAQ
+757 SYDGSTGTTAAQ

-779 VQFYVDGGTTITI
+779 VQFYVDGGTTITV

-818 GDKKLDNG
+818 GDKAVNNG
-826 KVADM
+826 VVSTM
-831 TETSPFYDVV
+831 TEDSPFYDVV
-841 TSNSLANDDMLFTLI
+841 TTNGLANDDMLFTLI

-881 ADTVDT
+881 ADTVDANDPNGQ
-887 YDKDGTLTPMQ
+887 YTPMQ

-903 PGVNFGGVYVE
+903 PDVNFGGIYVE

-921 VYDVTNYNSSL
+921 VYDATNYDSSL
-932 DNAEGYTGDVDSTL
+932 DSSEGYTGDTDSSLT
-946 ETNNNVAYFAELVS
+946 TSDKVAYFAELVS

-970 PYTLYAGATQRAYDT
+970 PYTLYAGATQRAYDI

-996 K
+996 KQ

>member
-1 MGEFYSK
+1 
-8 RYFYKGGIGMTQSL
+8 MTQSL

-31 LVMAMTCLVFTNV
+31 LVMAMTCLVFSNV

-118 ANNKFNFSGGEYSL
+118 ANNKFDFSGGEYSL
-132 INQSAVTNKDYS
+132 TNQSAVTNKDYS

-180 EATTTTETTT
+180 KATTTTETTT
-190 ETTTTTTTEATTEA
+190 ETTTTTTTETTTEA

-362 TTETTTTT
+362 TT
-370 TTEATTEATTTASVQ
+370 
-385 VWTPDNKTNILGS
+385 
-398 AVSGLST
+398 
-405 SKASGRTSAFVDS
+405 
-418 IFGDGETA
+418 
-426 TGAINGQNYV
+426 
-436 LLNDENIIPTATG
+436 
-449 KLKLY
+449 
-454 VVANDNEAVTNGTI
+454 
-468 KTGDTAVYS
+468 
-477 GTFAARN
+477 
-484 NDTAVKAITIDVE
+484 
-497 AGKTYNVSNQV
+497 
-508 MLFRAELTPTGS
+508 
-520 TETSTETTTKATTTT
+520 TETSTET
-535 ETTTEET
+535 T

-556 SSDTTVN
+556 SKISTVE
-563 VTVKK
+563 VTVKR
-568 NGTTISNVT
+568 NGKAVSGVT
-577 ALNIGSETEI
+577 ALNIGSATEI

-607 ITNWNSNL
+607 ITNWDSNL

-632 TIAIPEMDYYSSM
+632 TVATPTMDYYDSM
-645 PAAVSLGQTE
+645 PAAVSLGQST
-655 TKAAGYGT
+655 TTAAGYGT

-674 GNDLAKCAIIKGHQY
+674 GNDLAKYAIIRGHQY
-689 SLFDV
+689 SLLDV

-701 DGTEYGIPD
+701 DGTEFGIPD

-717 GTDDEIELKN
+717 GTDDEIELTN

-742 GDNAIVTATNGNLYS
+742 GDNAIVTATGGNLYS
-757 SYDGSTGTTVAQ
+757 SYDGSTGTTAAQ

-779 VQFYVDGGTTITI
+779 VQFYVDGGTTITV

-818 GDKKLDNG
+818 GDKAVNNG
-826 KVADM
+826 VVSTM
-831 TETSPFYDVV
+831 TEDSPFYDVV
-841 TSNSLANDDMLFTLI
+841 TTNGLANDDMLFTLI

-881 ADTVDT
+881 ADTVDANDPNGQ
-887 YDKDGTLTPMQ
+887 YTPMQ

-903 PGVNFGGVYVE
+903 PDVNFGGIYVE

-921 VYDVTNYNSSL
+921 VYDATNYDSSL
-932 DNAEGYTGDVDSTL
+932 DSSEGYTGDTDSSLT
-946 ETNNNVAYFAELVS
+946 TSDKVAYFAELVS

-996 K
+996 KQ

>member
-1 MGEFYSK
+1 MGGFYSK

-31 LVMAMTCLVFTNV
+31 LVMAMTCLVFSNV
-44 ASVSAAEGD
+44 ASVSAADDASDCVAMGSYEWNSTALGG
-53 TLVDV
+53 TAKTGTYNNMTYSLRKVDSTYV
-58 SSEVTFTLNKNLNNV
+58 QLRSENTIKFKV
-73 GTSAVTGDYN
+73 AQ
-83 GLYYDLSK
+83 
-91 ADSSSWYITTGY
+91 
-103 IRFTPSADCTLTMTT
+103 DCTLTATFSNNGLFINGT
-118 ANNKFNFSGGEYSL
+118 ALTSDK
-132 INQSAVTNKDYS
+132 AYS
-144 LKANTEYTISAND
+144 LKADTEYT
-157 KSKQVG
+157 
-163 VKVLKFTPA
+163 L
-172 TGDSTTTT
+172 TGDSGNTNLTKLVFATNSTETTTK
-180 EATTTTETTT
+180 ATTTTETTT

-204 TTVANQTLYKY
+204 TTVSSD
-215 YVNAADAT
+215 YVAMGSYEWNST
-223 ANSDSIDNNA
+223 A
-233 TTVFTNAKTST
+233 
-244 NTLSGENTAAVGGKD
+244 LGGTK
-259 YTLNYRS
+259 
-266 SNATTLSIVVPE
+266 
-278 GVENATLYVVA
+278 
-289 RSSSSTGRALTLTKG
+289 TKG
-304 TETVDDKQST
+304 TYNNMAYSLRTVSSTYVQLRSENTIKFKVAQDCTLTATFSNNGLFINGTALTSDKAYSLKADT
-314 GGTTPVVATYTG
+314 E
-326 LSTGTYTLTS
+326 YTLTGDS
-336 DGNMQYS
+336 GNTN
-343 LLVLSVP
+343 LTKLVFATNSTE
-350 TTVGTTTTTTET
+350 TTTETTTKATTTTET
-362 TTETTTTT
+362 TTETTTV
-370 TTEATTEATTTASVQ
+370 SVQ

-454 VVANDNEAVTNGTI
+454 VIANSNGAVTNGTI
-468 KTGDTAVYS
+468 TTGDTAVYS
-477 GTFAARN
+477 GAFAARN
-484 NDTAVKAITIDVE
+484 GDTAVKAITINVE
-497 AGKTYNVSNQV
+497 AGKTYKVSSQV

-520 TETSTETTTKATTTT
+520 TETSTETTTTTTT
-535 ETTTEET
+535 ETSTETT

-556 SSDTTVN
+556 SKISTVE
-563 VTVKK
+563 VTVKR
-568 NGTTISNVT
+568 NGKAVSGVT
-577 ALNIGSETEI
+577 ALNIGSATEI

-607 ITNWNSNL
+607 ITNWDSNL

-632 TIAIPEMDYYSSM
+632 TVATPTMDYYDSM
-645 PAAVSLGQTE
+645 PAAVSLGQST
-655 TKAAGYGT
+655 TTAAGYGT

-674 GNDLAKCAIIKGHQY
+674 GNDLAKYAIIRGHQY
-689 SLFDV
+689 SLLDV

-701 DGTEYGIPD
+701 DGTEFGIPD

-717 GTDDEIELKN
+717 GTDDEIELTN

-742 GDNAIVTATNGNLYS
+742 GDNAIVTATGGNLYS
-757 SYDGSTGTTVAQ
+757 SYDGSTGTTAAQ

-779 VQFYVDGGTTITI
+779 VQFYVDGGTTITV

-818 GDKKLDNG
+818 GDKAVNNG
-826 KVADM
+826 VVSTM
-831 TETSPFYDVV
+831 TEDSPFYDVV
-841 TSNSLANDDMLFTLI
+841 TTNGLANDDMLFTLI

-881 ADTVDT
+881 ADTVDANDPNGQ
-887 YDKDGTLTPMQ
+887 YTPMQ

-903 PGVNFGGVYVE
+903 PDVNFGGIYVE

-921 VYDVTNYNSSL
+921 VYDATNYDSSL
-932 DNAEGYTGDVDSTL
+932 DSSEGYTGDTDSSLT
-946 ETNNNVAYFAELVS
+946 TSDKVAYFAELVS

-996 K
+996 KQ

>member
-1 MGEFYSK
+1 MGGFYSK

-31 LVMAMTCLVFTNV
+31 LVMAMTCLVFSNV
-44 ASVSAAEGD
+44 ASVSAADDASDCVAMGSYEWNSTALGG
-53 TLVDV
+53 TAK
-58 SSEVTFTLNKNLNNV
+58 TGTYNNMTYSLRKV
-73 GTSAVTGDYN
+73 
-83 GLYYDLSK
+83 
-91 ADSSSWYITTGY
+91 DSSYVQLRSENTIK
-103 IRFTPSADCTLTMTT
+103 FKVAQDCTLTATFSNNGLFINGT
-118 ANNKFNFSGGEYSL
+118 ALTSDK
-132 INQSAVTNKDYS
+132 AYS
-144 LKANTEYTISAND
+144 LKADTEYT
-157 KSKQVG
+157 
-163 VKVLKFTPA
+163 L
-172 TGDSTTTT
+172 TGDSGNTNLTKLVFATNSTETTTK
-180 EATTTTETTT
+180 ATTTTETTT

-204 TTVANQTLYKY
+204 TTVSSD
-215 YVNAADAT
+215 YVAMGSYEWNST
-223 ANSDSIDNNA
+223 A
-233 TTVFTNAKTST
+233 
-244 NTLSGENTAAVGGKD
+244 L
-259 YTLNYRS
+259 
-266 SNATTLSIVVPE
+266 
-278 GVENATLYVVA
+278 
-289 RSSSSTGRALTLTKG
+289 
-304 TETVDDKQST
+304 
-314 GGTTPVVATYTG
+314 GGTAK
-326 LSTGTYTLTS
+326 TGTYNNMTYSLRKVDSSYVQLRSENTIKFKVAQDCTLTATFSNNGLFINGTALTS
-336 DGNMQYS
+336 DKAYS
-343 LLVLSVP
+343 LKADTEYTLTGDSGNTNLTKLVFATNSTE
-350 TTVGTTTTTTET
+350 TTTETTTKATTTTET
-362 TTETTTTT
+362 TTETTTV
-370 TTEATTEATTTASVQ
+370 SVQ

-454 VVANDNEAVTNGTI
+454 VIANSNGAVTNGTI
-468 KTGDTAVYS
+468 TTGDTAVYS
-477 GTFAARN
+477 GAFAARN
-484 NDTAVKAITIDVE
+484 GDTAVKAITINVE
-497 AGKTYNVSNQV
+497 AGKTYKVSSQV

-520 TETSTETTTKATTTT
+520 TETSTETTTTTTT
-535 ETTTEET
+535 ETSTET
-542 TMGVLKVMVNNPAS
+542 TTIGVLKVMVNNPAS
-556 SSDTTVN
+556 SKISTVE
-563 VTVKK
+563 VTVKR
-568 NGTTISNVT
+568 NGKAVSGVT
-577 ALNIGSETEI
+577 ALNIGSATEI

-607 ITNWNSNL
+607 ITNWDSNL

-632 TIAIPEMDYYSSM
+632 TVATPTMDYYDSM
-645 PAAVSLGQTE
+645 PAAVSLGQST
-655 TKAAGYGT
+655 TTAAGYGT

-674 GNDLAKCAIIKGHQY
+674 GNDLAKYAIIRGHQY
-689 SLFDV
+689 SLLDV

-701 DGTEYGIPD
+701 DGTEFGIPD

-717 GTDDEIELKN
+717 GTDDEIELTN

-742 GDNAIVTATNGNLYS
+742 GDNAIVTATGGNLYS
-757 SYDGSTGTTVAQ
+757 SYDGSTGTTAAQ

-779 VQFYVDGGTTITI
+779 VQFYVDGGTTITV

-818 GDKKLDNG
+818 GDKAVNNG
-826 KVADM
+826 VVSTM
-831 TETSPFYDVV
+831 TEDSPFYDVV
-841 TSNSLANDDMLFTLI
+841 TTNGLANDDMLFTLI

-881 ADTVDT
+881 ADTVDANDPNGQ
-887 YDKDGTLTPMQ
+887 YTPMQ

-903 PGVNFGGVYVE
+903 PDVNFGGIYVE

-921 VYDVTNYNSSL
+921 VYDATNYDSSL
-932 DNAEGYTGDVDSTL
+932 DSSEGYTGDTDSSLT
-946 ETNNNVAYFAELVS
+946 TSDKVAYFAELVS

-996 K
+996 KQ

>member
-1 MGEFYSK
+1 MGGFYSK

-31 LVMAMTCLVFTNV
+31 LVMAMTCLVFSNV
-44 ASVSAAEGD
+44 ASVSAADDASDCVAMGSYEWNSTALGG
-53 TLVDV
+53 TAK
-58 SSEVTFTLNKNLNNV
+58 TGTYNNMTYSLRKV
-73 GTSAVTGDYN
+73 
-83 GLYYDLSK
+83 
-91 ADSSSWYITTGY
+91 DSSYVQLRSENTIK
-103 IRFTPSADCTLTMTT
+103 FKVAQDCTLTATFSNNGLFINGT
-118 ANNKFNFSGGEYSL
+118 ALTSDK
-132 INQSAVTNKDYS
+132 AYS
-144 LKANTEYTISAND
+144 LKADTEYT
-157 KSKQVG
+157 
-163 VKVLKFTPA
+163 L
-172 TGDSTTTT
+172 TGDSGNTNLTKLVFATNSTETTTK
-180 EATTTTETTT
+180 ATTTTETTT

-204 TTVANQTLYKY
+204 TTVSSD
-215 YVNAADAT
+215 YVAMGSYEWNST
-223 ANSDSIDNNA
+223 A
-233 TTVFTNAKTST
+233 
-244 NTLSGENTAAVGGKD
+244 LGGTK
-259 YTLNYRS
+259 
-266 SNATTLSIVVPE
+266 
-278 GVENATLYVVA
+278 
-289 RSSSSTGRALTLTKG
+289 TKG
-304 TETVDDKQST
+304 TYNNMAYSLRTVSSTYVQLRSENTIKFKVAQDCTLTATFSNNGLFINGTALTSDKAYSLKADT
-314 GGTTPVVATYTG
+314 E
-326 LSTGTYTLTS
+326 YTLTGDS
-336 DGNMQYS
+336 GNTN
-343 LLVLSVP
+343 LTKLVFATNSTE
-350 TTVGTTTTTTET
+350 TTTKATTTTET
-362 TTETTTTT
+362 TTETTTV
-370 TTEATTEATTTASVQ
+370 SVQ

-454 VVANDNEAVTNGTI
+454 VIANSNGAVTNGTI
-468 KTGDTAVYS
+468 TTGDTAVYS
-477 GTFAARN
+477 GAFAARN
-484 NDTAVKAITIDVE
+484 GDTAVKAITINVE
-497 AGKTYNVSNQV
+497 AGKTYKVSSQV

-520 TETSTETTTKATTTT
+520 TETSTETTTTTTT
-535 ETTTEET
+535 ETSTETT

-556 SSDTTVN
+556 SKISTVE
-563 VTVKK
+563 VTVKR
-568 NGTTISNVT
+568 NGKAVSGVT
-577 ALNIGSETEI
+577 ALNIGSATEI

-607 ITNWNSNL
+607 ITNWDSNL

-632 TIAIPEMDYYSSM
+632 TVATPTMDYYDSM
-645 PAAVSLGQTE
+645 PAAVSLGQST
-655 TKAAGYGT
+655 TTAAGYGT

-674 GNDLAKCAIIKGHQY
+674 GNDLAKYAIIRGHQY
-689 SLFDV
+689 SLLDV

-701 DGTEYGIPD
+701 DGTEFGIPD

-717 GTDDEIELKN
+717 GTDDEIELTN

-742 GDNAIVTATNGNLYS
+742 GDNAIVTATGGNLYS
-757 SYDGSTGTTVAQ
+757 SYDGSTGTTAAQ

-779 VQFYVDGGTTITI
+779 VQFYVDGGTTITV

-818 GDKKLDNG
+818 GDKAVNNG
-826 KVADM
+826 VVSTM
-831 TETSPFYDVV
+831 TEDSPFYDVV
-841 TSNSLANDDMLFTLI
+841 TTNGLANDDMLFTLI

-881 ADTVDT
+881 ADTVDANDPNGQ
-887 YDKDGTLTPMQ
+887 YTPMQ

-903 PGVNFGGVYVE
+903 PDVNFGGIYVE

-921 VYDVTNYNSSL
+921 VYDATNYDSSL
-932 DNAEGYTGDVDSTL
+932 DSSEGYTGDTDSSLT
-946 ETNNNVAYFAELVS
+946 TSDKVAYFAELVS

-996 K
+996 KQ

>member
-1 MGEFYSK
+1 MGGFYSK

-31 LVMAMTCLVFTNV
+31 LVMAMTCLVFSNV
-44 ASVSAAEGD
+44 ASVSAADDASDCVAMGSYEWNSTALGG
-53 TLVDV
+53 TAK
-58 SSEVTFTLNKNLNNV
+58 TGTYNNMTYSLRKV
-73 GTSAVTGDYN
+73 
-83 GLYYDLSK
+83 
-91 ADSSSWYITTGY
+91 DSSYVQLRSENTIK
-103 IRFTPSADCTLTMTT
+103 FKVAQDCTLTATFSNNGLFINGT
-118 ANNKFNFSGGEYSL
+118 ALTSDK
-132 INQSAVTNKDYS
+132 AYS
-144 LKANTEYTISAND
+144 LKADTEYT
-157 KSKQVG
+157 
-163 VKVLKFTPA
+163 L
-172 TGDSTTTT
+172 TGDSGNTNLTKLVFATNSTETTTK
-180 EATTTTETTT
+180 ATTTTETTT

-204 TTVANQTLYKY
+204 TTVSSD
-215 YVNAADAT
+215 YVAMGSYEWNST
-223 ANSDSIDNNA
+223 A
-233 TTVFTNAKTST
+233 
-244 NTLSGENTAAVGGKD
+244 LGGTK
-259 YTLNYRS
+259 
-266 SNATTLSIVVPE
+266 
-278 GVENATLYVVA
+278 
-289 RSSSSTGRALTLTKG
+289 TKG
-304 TETVDDKQST
+304 TYNNMAYSLRTVSSTYVQLRSENTIKFKVAQDCTLTATFSNNGLFINGTALTSDKAYSLKADT
-314 GGTTPVVATYTG
+314 E
-326 LSTGTYTLTS
+326 YTLTGDS
-336 DGNMQYS
+336 GNTN
-343 LLVLSVP
+343 LTKLVFATNSTE
-350 TTVGTTTTTTET
+350 TTTETTTKATTTTET
-362 TTETTTTT
+362 TTETTTV
-370 TTEATTEATTTASVQ
+370 SVQ

-436 LLNDENIIPTATG
+436 LLKDENIIPTATG

-454 VVANDNEAVTNGTI
+454 VIANSNGAVTNGTI
-468 KTGDTAVYS
+468 TTGDTAVYS
-477 GTFAARN
+477 GAFAARN
-484 NDTAVKAITIDVE
+484 GDTAVKAITINVE
-497 AGKTYNVSNQV
+497 AGKTYKVSSQV

-520 TETSTETTTKATTTT
+520 TETSTETTTTTTT
-535 ETTTEET
+535 ETSTETT

-556 SSDTTVN
+556 SKISTVE
-563 VTVKK
+563 VTVKR
-568 NGTTISNVT
+568 NGKAVSGVT
-577 ALNIGSETEI
+577 ALNIGSATEI

-607 ITNWNSNL
+607 ITNWDSNL

-632 TIAIPEMDYYSSM
+632 TVATPTMDYYDSM
-645 PAAVSLGQTE
+645 PAAVSLGQST
-655 TKAAGYGT
+655 TTAAGYGT

-674 GNDLAKCAIIKGHQY
+674 GNDLAKYAIIRGHQY
-689 SLFDV
+689 SLLDV

-701 DGTEYGIPD
+701 DGTEFGIPD

-717 GTDDEIELKN
+717 GTDDEIELTN

-742 GDNAIVTATNGNLYS
+742 GDNAIVTATGGNLYS
-757 SYDGSTGTTVAQ
+757 SYDGSTGTTAAQ

-779 VQFYVDGGTTITI
+779 VQFYVDGGTTITV

-818 GDKKLDNG
+818 GDKAVNNG
-826 KVADM
+826 VVSTM
-831 TETSPFYDVV
+831 TEDSPFYDVV
-841 TSNSLANDDMLFTLI
+841 TTNGLANDDMLFTLI

-881 ADTVDT
+881 ADTVDANDPNGQ
-887 YDKDGTLTPMQ
+887 YTPMQ

-903 PGVNFGGVYVE
+903 PDVNFGGIYVE

-921 VYDVTNYNSSL
+921 VYDATNYDSSL
-932 DNAEGYTGDVDSTL
+932 DSSEGYTGDTDSSLT
-946 ETNNNVAYFAELVS
+946 TSDKVAYFAELVS

-996 K
+996 KQ

>member
-1 MGEFYSK
+1 MGGFYSK

-31 LVMAMTCLVFTNV
+31 LVMAMTCLVFSNV
-44 ASVSAAEGD
+44 ASVSAADDASDCVAMGSYEWNSTALGG
-53 TLVDV
+53 TKTKGTYNNMAYSLRTV
-58 SSEVTFTLNKNLNNV
+58 SSTYVQLRSENTIKFKV
-73 GTSAVTGDYN
+73 AQ
-83 GLYYDLSK
+83 
-91 ADSSSWYITTGY
+91 
-103 IRFTPSADCTLTMTT
+103 DCTLTATFSNNGLFINGT
-118 ANNKFNFSGGEYSL
+118 ALTSGK
-132 INQSAVTNKDYS
+132 AYS
-144 LKANTEYTISAND
+144 LKADTEYT
-157 KSKQVG
+157 
-163 VKVLKFTPA
+163 L
-172 TGDSTTTT
+172 TGDSGNTNLTKLVFATNSTETTTK
-180 EATTTTETTT
+180 ATTTT

-204 TTVANQTLYKY
+204 TTVSSD
-215 YVNAADAT
+215 YVAMGSYEWNST
-223 ANSDSIDNNA
+223 A
-233 TTVFTNAKTST
+233 
-244 NTLSGENTAAVGGKD
+244 LGGTK
-259 YTLNYRS
+259 
-266 SNATTLSIVVPE
+266 
-278 GVENATLYVVA
+278 
-289 RSSSSTGRALTLTKG
+289 TKG
-304 TETVDDKQST
+304 TYNNMAYSLRTVSST
-314 GGTTPVVATYTG
+314 YVQLRSENTIKFKVAQDCTLTATFSNNGLFINGTALTSGKAYSLKADTE
-326 LSTGTYTLTS
+326 YTLTGDS
-336 DGNMQYS
+336 GNTN
-343 LLVLSVP
+343 LTKLVFATNSTE
-350 TTVGTTTTTTET
+350 TTTETTTKATTTTET
-362 TTETTTTT
+362 TTETTTV
-370 TTEATTEATTTASVQ
+370 SVQ

-454 VVANDNEAVTNGTI
+454 VIANSNGAVTNGTI
-468 KTGDTAVYS
+468 TTGDTAVYS
-477 GTFAARN
+477 GAFAARN
-484 NDTAVKAITIDVE
+484 GDTAVKAITINVE
-497 AGKTYNVSNQV
+497 AGKTYKVSSQV

-520 TETSTETTTKATTTT
+520 TETSTETTTTTTT
-535 ETTTEET
+535 ETSTETT

-556 SSDTTVN
+556 SKISTVE
-563 VTVKK
+563 VTVKR
-568 NGTTISNVT
+568 NGKAVSGVT
-577 ALNIGSETEI
+577 ALNIGSATEI

-607 ITNWNSNL
+607 ITNWDSNL

-632 TIAIPEMDYYSSM
+632 TVATPTMDYYDSM
-645 PAAVSLGQTE
+645 PAAVSLGQST
-655 TKAAGYGT
+655 TTAAGYGT

-674 GNDLAKCAIIKGHQY
+674 GNDLAKYAIIRGHQY
-689 SLFDV
+689 SLLDV

-701 DGTEYGIPD
+701 DGTEFGIPD

-717 GTDDEIELKN
+717 GTDDEIELTN

-742 GDNAIVTATNGNLYS
+742 GDNAIVTATGGNLYS
-757 SYDGSTGTTVAQ
+757 SYDGSTGTTAAQ

-779 VQFYVDGGTTITI
+779 VQFYVDGGTTITV

-818 GDKKLDNG
+818 GDKAVNNG
-826 KVADM
+826 VVSTM
-831 TETSPFYDVV
+831 TEDSPFYDVV
-841 TSNSLANDDMLFTLI
+841 TTNGLANDDMLFTLI

-881 ADTVDT
+881 ADTVDANDPNGQ
-887 YDKDGTLTPMQ
+887 YTPMQ

-903 PGVNFGGVYVE
+903 PDVNFGGIYVE

-921 VYDVTNYNSSL
+921 VYDATNYDSSL
-932 DNAEGYTGDVDSTL
+932 DSSEGYTGDTDSSLT
-946 ETNNNVAYFAELVS
+946 TSDKVAYFAELVS

-996 K
+996 KQ

>member
-1 MGEFYSK
+1 MGGFYSK

-31 LVMAMTCLVFTNV
+31 LVMAMTCLVFSNV
-44 ASVSAAEGD
+44 ASVSAADDASDCVAMGSYEWNSTALGG
-53 TLVDV
+53 TAK
-58 SSEVTFTLNKNLNNV
+58 TGTYNNMTYSLRKV
-73 GTSAVTGDYN
+73 
-83 GLYYDLSK
+83 
-91 ADSSSWYITTGY
+91 DSSYVQLRSENTIK
-103 IRFTPSADCTLTMTT
+103 FKVAQDCTLTATFSNNGLFINGT
-118 ANNKFNFSGGEYSL
+118 ALTSDK
-132 INQSAVTNKDYS
+132 AYS
-144 LKANTEYTISAND
+144 LKADTEYT
-157 KSKQVG
+157 
-163 VKVLKFTPA
+163 L
-172 TGDSTTTT
+172 TGDSGNTNLTKLVFATNSTETTTK
-180 EATTTTETTT
+180 ATTTT

-204 TTVANQTLYKY
+204 TTVSSD
-215 YVNAADAT
+215 YVAMGSYEWNST
-223 ANSDSIDNNA
+223 A
-233 TTVFTNAKTST
+233 
-244 NTLSGENTAAVGGKD
+244 LGGTK
-259 YTLNYRS
+259 
-266 SNATTLSIVVPE
+266 
-278 GVENATLYVVA
+278 
-289 RSSSSTGRALTLTKG
+289 TKG
-304 TETVDDKQST
+304 TYNNMAYSLRTVSSTYVQLRSENTIKFKVAQDCTLTATFSNNGLFINGTALTSDKAYSLKADT
-314 GGTTPVVATYTG
+314 E
-326 LSTGTYTLTS
+326 YTLTGDS
-336 DGNMQYS
+336 GNTN
-343 LLVLSVP
+343 LTKLVFATNSTE
-350 TTVGTTTTTTET
+350 TTTETTTKATTTTET
-362 TTETTTTT
+362 TTETTTV
-370 TTEATTEATTTASVQ
+370 SVQ

-454 VVANDNEAVTNGTI
+454 VIANSNGAVTNGTI
-468 KTGDTAVYS
+468 TTGDTAVYS
-477 GTFAARN
+477 GAFAARN
-484 NDTAVKAITIDVE
+484 GDTAVKAITINVE
-497 AGKTYNVSNQV
+497 AGKTYKVSSQV

-520 TETSTETTTKATTTT
+520 TETSTETTTTTTT
-535 ETTTEET
+535 ETSTETT

-556 SSDTTVN
+556 SKISTVE
-563 VTVKK
+563 VTVKR
-568 NGTTISNVT
+568 NGKAVSGVT
-577 ALNIGSETEI
+577 ALNIGSATEI

-607 ITNWNSNL
+607 ITNWDSNL

-632 TIAIPEMDYYSSM
+632 TVATPTMDYYDSM
-645 PAAVSLGQTE
+645 PAAVSLGQST
-655 TKAAGYGT
+655 TTAAGYGT

-674 GNDLAKCAIIKGHQY
+674 GNDLAKYAIIRGHQY
-689 SLFDV
+689 SLLDV

-701 DGTEYGIPD
+701 DGTEFGIPD

-717 GTDDEIELKN
+717 GTDDEIELTN

-742 GDNAIVTATNGNLYS
+742 GDNAIVTATGGNLYS
-757 SYDGSTGTTVAQ
+757 SYDGSTGTTAAQ

-779 VQFYVDGGTTITI
+779 VQFYVDGGTTITV

-818 GDKKLDNG
+818 GDKAVNNG
-826 KVADM
+826 VVSTM
-831 TETSPFYDVV
+831 TEDSPFYDVV
-841 TSNSLANDDMLFTLI
+841 TTNGLANDDMLFTLI

-881 ADTVDT
+881 ADTVDANDPNGQ
-887 YDKDGTLTPMQ
+887 YTPMQ

-903 PGVNFGGVYVE
+903 PDVNFGGIYVE

-921 VYDVTNYNSSL
+921 VYDATNYDSSL
-932 DNAEGYTGDVDSTL
+932 DSSEGYTGDTDSSLT
-946 ETNNNVAYFAELVS
+946 TSDKVAYFAELVS
-960 VSAGHRYYAY
+960 VRAGHRYYAY

-996 K
+996 KQ

>member
-1 MGEFYSK
+1 
-8 RYFYKGGIGMTQSL
+8 MTQSL

-31 LVMAMTCLVFTNV
+31 LVMAMTCLVFSNV

-118 ANNKFNFSGGEYSL
+118 ANNKFDFSGGEYSL
-132 INQSAVTNKDYS
+132 TNQSAVTNKDYS

-180 EATTTTETTT
+180 KATTTTETTT
-190 ETTTTTTTEATTEA
+190 ETTTTTTTEANTEA

-370 TTEATTEATTTASVQ
+370 TTE
-385 VWTPDNKTNILGS
+385 
-398 AVSGLST
+398 
-405 SKASGRTSAFVDS
+405 
-418 IFGDGETA
+418 
-426 TGAINGQNYV
+426 
-436 LLNDENIIPTATG
+436 
-449 KLKLY
+449 
-454 VVANDNEAVTNGTI
+454 
-468 KTGDTAVYS
+468 
-477 GTFAARN
+477 
-484 NDTAVKAITIDVE
+484 
-497 AGKTYNVSNQV
+497 
-508 MLFRAELTPTGS
+508 
-520 TETSTETTTKATTTT
+520 TSTET
-535 ETTTEET
+535 T

-556 SSDTTVN
+556 SKISTVE
-563 VTVKK
+563 VTVKR
-568 NGTTISNVT
+568 NGKAVSGVT
-577 ALNIGSETEI
+577 ALNIGSATEI

-607 ITNWNSNL
+607 ITNWDSNL

-632 TIAIPEMDYYSSM
+632 TVATPTMDYYDSM
-645 PAAVSLGQTE
+645 PAAVSLGQST
-655 TKAAGYGT
+655 TTAAGYGT

-674 GNDLAKCAIIKGHQY
+674 GNDLAKYAIIRGHQY
-689 SLFDV
+689 SLLDV

-701 DGTEYGIPD
+701 DGTEFGIPD

-717 GTDDEIELKN
+717 GTDDEIELTN

-742 GDNAIVTATNGNLYS
+742 GDNAIVTATGGNLYS
-757 SYDGSTGTTVAQ
+757 SYDGSTGTTAAQ

-779 VQFYVDGGTTITI
+779 VQFYVDGGTTITV

-818 GDKKLDNG
+818 GDKAVNNG
-826 KVADM
+826 VVSTM
-831 TETSPFYDVV
+831 TEDSPFYDVV
-841 TSNSLANDDMLFTLI
+841 TTNGLANDDMLFTLI

-881 ADTVDT
+881 ADTVDANDPNGQ
-887 YDKDGTLTPMQ
+887 YTPMQ

-903 PGVNFGGVYVE
+903 PDVNFGGIYVE

-921 VYDVTNYNSSL
+921 VYDATNYDSSL
-932 DNAEGYTGDVDSTL
+932 DSSEGYTGDTDSSLT
-946 ETNNNVAYFAELVS
+946 TSDKVAYFAELVS

-996 K
+996 KQ

>member
-1 MGEFYSK
+1 MGGFYSK

-31 LVMAMTCLVFTNV
+31 LVMAMTCLVFSNV
-44 ASVSAAEGD
+44 ASVSAADDASDCVAMGSYEWNSTALGG
-53 TLVDV
+53 TAK
-58 SSEVTFTLNKNLNNV
+58 TGTYNNMTYSLRKV
-73 GTSAVTGDYN
+73 
-83 GLYYDLSK
+83 
-91 ADSSSWYITTGY
+91 DSSYVQLRSENTIK
-103 IRFTPSADCTLTMTT
+103 FKVAQDCTLTATFSNNGLFINGT
-118 ANNKFNFSGGEYSL
+118 ALTSDK
-132 INQSAVTNKDYS
+132 AYS
-144 LKANTEYTISAND
+144 LKADTEYT
-157 KSKQVG
+157 
-163 VKVLKFTPA
+163 L
-172 TGDSTTTT
+172 TGDSGNTNLTKLVFATNSTETTTK
-180 EATTTTETTT
+180 ATTTT

-204 TTVANQTLYKY
+204 TTVSSD
-215 YVNAADAT
+215 YVAMGSYEWNST
-223 ANSDSIDNNA
+223 A
-233 TTVFTNAKTST
+233 
-244 NTLSGENTAAVGGKD
+244 LGGTK
-259 YTLNYRS
+259 
-266 SNATTLSIVVPE
+266 
-278 GVENATLYVVA
+278 
-289 RSSSSTGRALTLTKG
+289 TKG
-304 TETVDDKQST
+304 TYNNMAYSLRTVSSTYVQLRSENTIKFKVAQDCTLTATFSNNGLFINGTALTSDKAYSLKADT
-314 GGTTPVVATYTG
+314 E
-326 LSTGTYTLTS
+326 YTLTGDS
-336 DGNMQYS
+336 GNTN
-343 LLVLSVP
+343 LTKLVFATNSTE
-350 TTVGTTTTTTET
+350 TTTETTTKATTTTET
-362 TTETTTTT
+362 TTETTTV
-370 TTEATTEATTTASVQ
+370 SVQ

-454 VVANDNEAVTNGTI
+454 VIANSNGAVTNGTI
-468 KTGDTAVYS
+468 TTGDTAVYS
-477 GTFAARN
+477 GAFAARN
-484 NDTAVKAITIDVE
+484 GDTAVKAITINVE
-497 AGKTYNVSNQV
+497 AGKTYKVSSQV

-520 TETSTETTTKATTTT
+520 TETSTETTTTTTT
-535 ETTTEET
+535 ETSTETT

-556 SSDTTVN
+556 SKISTVE
-563 VTVKK
+563 VTVKR
-568 NGTTISNVT
+568 NGKAVSGVT
-577 ALNIGSETEI
+577 ALNIGSATEI

-607 ITNWNSNL
+607 ITNWDSNL

-632 TIAIPEMDYYSSM
+632 TVATPTMDYYDSM
-645 PAAVSLGQTE
+645 PAAVSLGQST
-655 TKAAGYGT
+655 TTAAGYGT

-674 GNDLAKCAIIKGHQY
+674 GNDLAKYAIIRGHQY
-689 SLFDV
+689 SLLDV

-701 DGTEYGIPD
+701 DGTEFGIPD

-717 GTDDEIELKN
+717 GTDDEIELTN

-742 GDNAIVTATNGNLYS
+742 GDNAIVTATGGNLYS
-757 SYDGSTGTTVAQ
+757 SYDGSTGTTAAQ

-779 VQFYVDGGTTITI
+779 VQFYVDGGTTITV

-818 GDKKLDNG
+818 GDKAVNNG
-826 KVADM
+826 VVSTM
-831 TETSPFYDVV
+831 TEDSPFYDVV
-841 TSNSLANDDMLFTLI
+841 TTNGLANDDMLFTLI

-881 ADTVDT
+881 ADTVDANDPNGQ
-887 YDKDGTLTPMQ
+887 YTPMQ

-903 PGVNFGGVYVE
+903 PDVNFGGIYVE

-921 VYDVTNYNSSL
+921 VYDATNYDSSL
-932 DNAEGYTGDVDSTL
+932 DSSEGYTGDTDSSLT
-946 ETNNNVAYFAELVS
+946 TSDKVAYFAELVS

-996 K
+996 KQ

>member
-1 MGEFYSK
+1 MGGFYSK

-31 LVMAMTCLVFTNV
+31 LVMAMTCLVFSNV
-44 ASVSAAEGD
+44 ASVSAADDASDCVAMGSYEWNSTALGG
-53 TLVDV
+53 TAK
-58 SSEVTFTLNKNLNNV
+58 TGTYNNMTYSLRKV
-73 GTSAVTGDYN
+73 
-83 GLYYDLSK
+83 
-91 ADSSSWYITTGY
+91 DSSYVQLRSENTIK
-103 IRFTPSADCTLTMTT
+103 FKVAQDCTLTATFSNNGLFINGT
-118 ANNKFNFSGGEYSL
+118 ALTSDK
-132 INQSAVTNKDYS
+132 AYS
-144 LKANTEYTISAND
+144 LKADTEYT
-157 KSKQVG
+157 
-163 VKVLKFTPA
+163 L
-172 TGDSTTTT
+172 TGDSGNTNLTKLVFATNSTETTTK
-180 EATTTTETTT
+180 ATTTTETTT

-204 TTVANQTLYKY
+204 TTVSSD
-215 YVNAADAT
+215 YVAMGSYEWNST
-223 ANSDSIDNNA
+223 A
-233 TTVFTNAKTST
+233 
-244 NTLSGENTAAVGGKD
+244 LGGTK
-259 YTLNYRS
+259 
-266 SNATTLSIVVPE
+266 
-278 GVENATLYVVA
+278 
-289 RSSSSTGRALTLTKG
+289 TKG
-304 TETVDDKQST
+304 TYNNMAYSLRTVSSTYVQLRSENTIKFKVAQDCTLTATFSNNGLFINGTALTSDKAYSLKADT
-314 GGTTPVVATYTG
+314 E
-326 LSTGTYTLTS
+326 YTLTGDS
-336 DGNMQYS
+336 GNTN
-343 LLVLSVP
+343 LTKLVFATNSTE
-350 TTVGTTTTTTET
+350 TTTETTTKATTTTET
-362 TTETTTTT
+362 TTETTTV
-370 TTEATTEATTTASVQ
+370 SVQ

-454 VVANDNEAVTNGTI
+454 VIANSNGAVTNGTI
-468 KTGDTAVYS
+468 TTGDTAVYS
-477 GTFAARN
+477 GAFAARN
-484 NDTAVKAITIDVE
+484 GDTAVKAITINVE
-497 AGKTYNVSNQV
+497 AGKTYKVSSQV

-520 TETSTETTTKATTTT
+520 TETSTETTTTTTT
-535 ETTTEET
+535 ETSTET
-542 TMGVLKVMVNNPAS
+542 TTIGVLKVMVNNPAS
-556 SSDTTVN
+556 SKISTVE
-563 VTVKK
+563 VTVKR
-568 NGTTISNVT
+568 NGKAVSGVT
-577 ALNIGSETEI
+577 ALNIGSATEI

-607 ITNWNSNL
+607 ITNWDSNL

-632 TIAIPEMDYYSSM
+632 TVATPTMDYYDSM
-645 PAAVSLGQTE
+645 PAAVSLGQST
-655 TKAAGYGT
+655 TTAAGYGT

-674 GNDLAKCAIIKGHQY
+674 GNDLAKYAIIRGHQY
-689 SLFDV
+689 SLLDV

-701 DGTEYGIPD
+701 DGTEFGIPD

-717 GTDDEIELKN
+717 GTDDEIELTN

-742 GDNAIVTATNGNLYS
+742 GDNAIVTATGGNLYS
-757 SYDGSTGTTVAQ
+757 SYDGSTGTTAAQ

-779 VQFYVDGGTTITI
+779 VQFYVDGGTTITV

-818 GDKKLDNG
+818 GDKAVNNG
-826 KVADM
+826 VVSTM
-831 TETSPFYDVV
+831 TEDSPFYDVV
-841 TSNSLANDDMLFTLI
+841 TTNGLANDDMLFTLI

-881 ADTVDT
+881 ADTVDANDPNGQ
-887 YDKDGTLTPMQ
+887 YTPMQ

-903 PGVNFGGVYVE
+903 PDVNFGGIYVE

-921 VYDVTNYNSSL
+921 VYDATNYDSSL
-932 DNAEGYTGDVDSTL
+932 DSSEGYTGDTDSSLT
-946 ETNNNVAYFAELVS
+946 TSDKVAYFAELVS

-970 PYTLYAGATQRAYDT
+970 PYTLYAGATQRAYDI

-996 K
+996 KQ

>member
-1 MGEFYSK
+1 
-8 RYFYKGGIGMTQSL
+8 MTQSL

-31 LVMAMTCLVFTNV
+31 LVMAMTCLVFSNV

-118 ANNKFNFSGGEYSL
+118 ANNKFDFSGGEYSL
-132 INQSAVTNKDYS
+132 TNQSAVTNKDYS

-180 EATTTTETTT
+180 
-190 ETTTTTTTEATTEA
+190 
-204 TTVANQTLYKY
+204 
-215 YVNAADAT
+215 
-223 ANSDSIDNNA
+223 
-233 TTVFTNAKTST
+233 
-244 NTLSGENTAAVGGKD
+244 
-259 YTLNYRS
+259 
-266 SNATTLSIVVPE
+266 
-278 GVENATLYVVA
+278 
-289 RSSSSTGRALTLTKG
+289 
-304 TETVDDKQST
+304 
-314 GGTTPVVATYTG
+314 
-326 LSTGTYTLTS
+326 
-336 DGNMQYS
+336 
-343 LLVLSVP
+343 
-350 TTVGTTTTTTET
+350 
-362 TTETTTTT
+362 
-370 TTEATTEATTTASVQ
+370 
-385 VWTPDNKTNILGS
+385 
-398 AVSGLST
+398 
-405 SKASGRTSAFVDS
+405 
-418 IFGDGETA
+418 
-426 TGAINGQNYV
+426 
-436 LLNDENIIPTATG
+436 
-449 KLKLY
+449 
-454 VVANDNEAVTNGTI
+454 
-468 KTGDTAVYS
+468 
-477 GTFAARN
+477 
-484 NDTAVKAITIDVE
+484 
-497 AGKTYNVSNQV
+497 
-508 MLFRAELTPTGS
+508 
-520 TETSTETTTKATTTT
+520 KATTTT
-535 ETTTEET
+535 ETSTETT

-556 SSDTTVN
+556 SKISTVE
-563 VTVKK
+563 VTVKR
-568 NGTTISNVT
+568 NGKAVSGVT
-577 ALNIGSETEI
+577 ALNIGSATEI

-607 ITNWNSNL
+607 ITNWDSNL

-632 TIAIPEMDYYSSM
+632 TVATPTMDYYDSM
-645 PAAVSLGQTE
+645 PAAVSLGQST
-655 TKAAGYGT
+655 TTAAGYGT

-674 GNDLAKCAIIKGHQY
+674 GNDLAKYAIIRGHQY
-689 SLFDV
+689 SLLDV

-701 DGTEYGIPD
+701 DGTEFGIPD

-717 GTDDEIELKN
+717 GTDDEIELTN

-742 GDNAIVTATNGNLYS
+742 GDNAIVTATGGNLYS
-757 SYDGSTGTTVAQ
+757 SYDGSTGTTAAQ

-779 VQFYVDGGTTITI
+779 VQFYVDGGTTITV

-818 GDKKLDNG
+818 GDKAVNNG
-826 KVADM
+826 VVSTM
-831 TETSPFYDVV
+831 TEDSPFYDVV
-841 TSNSLANDDMLFTLI
+841 TTNGLANDDMLFTLI

-881 ADTVDT
+881 ADTVDANDPNGQ
-887 YDKDGTLTPMQ
+887 YTPMQ

-903 PGVNFGGVYVE
+903 PDVNFGGIYVE

-921 VYDVTNYNSSL
+921 VYDATNYDSSL
-932 DNAEGYTGDVDSTL
+932 DSSEGYTGDTDSSLT
-946 ETNNNVAYFAELVS
+946 TSDKVAYFAELVS

-996 K
+996 KQ

>member
-1 MGEFYSK
+1 
-8 RYFYKGGIGMTQSL
+8 MTQSL

-31 LVMAMTCLVFTNV
+31 LVMAMTCLVFSNV

-73 GTSAVTGDYN
+73 GASAVTGDYN

-118 ANNKFNFSGGEYSL
+118 ANNKFDFSGGEYSL
-132 INQSAVTNKDYS
+132 TNQSAVTNKDYS

-157 KSKQVG
+157 KLKQVG

-180 EATTTTETTT
+180 KATTTTETTT

-204 TTVANQTLYKY
+204 TTVSSD
-215 YVNAADAT
+215 YVAMGSYEWNST
-223 ANSDSIDNNA
+223 A
-233 TTVFTNAKTST
+233 
-244 NTLSGENTAAVGGKD
+244 LGGTK
-259 YTLNYRS
+259 
-266 SNATTLSIVVPE
+266 
-278 GVENATLYVVA
+278 
-289 RSSSSTGRALTLTKG
+289 TKG
-304 TETVDDKQST
+304 TYNNMAYSLRTVSSTYVQLRSENTIKFKVAQDCTLTATFSNNGLFINGTALTSDKAYSLKADT
-314 GGTTPVVATYTG
+314 E
-326 LSTGTYTLTS
+326 YTLTGDS
-336 DGNMQYS
+336 GNTN
-343 LLVLSVP
+343 LTKLVFATNSTE
-350 TTVGTTTTTTET
+350 TTTETTTKATTTTET
-362 TTETTTTT
+362 TTETTTV
-370 TTEATTEATTTASVQ
+370 SVQ

-454 VVANDNEAVTNGTI
+454 VIENSNGAVTNGTI
-468 KTGDTAVYS
+468 TTGDTAVYS
-477 GTFAARN
+477 GAFAARN
-484 NDTAVKAITIDVE
+484 GDTAVKAITINVE
-497 AGKTYNVSNQV
+497 AGKTYKVSSQV

-520 TETSTETTTKATTTT
+520 TETSTETTT
-535 ETTTEET
+535 
-542 TMGVLKVMVNNPAS
+542 MGVLKVMVNNPAS
-556 SSDTTVN
+556 SKISTVE
-563 VTVKK
+563 VTVKR
-568 NGTTISNVT
+568 NGKAVSGVT
-577 ALNIGSETEI
+577 ALNIGSATEI

-607 ITNWNSNL
+607 ITNWDSNL

-632 TIAIPEMDYYSSM
+632 TVATPTMDYYDSM
-645 PAAVSLGQTE
+645 PAAVSLGQST
-655 TKAAGYGT
+655 TTAAGYGT

-674 GNDLAKCAIIKGHQY
+674 GNDLAKYAIIRGHQY
-689 SLFDV
+689 SLLDV

-701 DGTEYGIPD
+701 DGTEFGIPD

-717 GTDDEIELKN
+717 GTDDEIELTN

-742 GDNAIVTATNGNLYS
+742 GDNAIVTATGGNLYS
-757 SYDGSTGTTVAQ
+757 SYDGSTGTTAAQ

-779 VQFYVDGGTTITI
+779 VQFYVDGGTTITV

-818 GDKKLDNG
+818 GDKAVNNG
-826 KVADM
+826 VVSTM
-831 TETSPFYDVV
+831 TEDSPFYDVV
-841 TSNSLANDDMLFTLI
+841 TTNGLANDDMLFTLI

-881 ADTVDT
+881 ADTVDANDPNGQ
-887 YDKDGTLTPMQ
+887 YTPMQ

-903 PGVNFGGVYVE
+903 PDVNFGGIYVE

-921 VYDVTNYNSSL
+921 VYDATNYDSSL
-932 DNAEGYTGDVDSTL
+932 DSSEGYTGDTDSSLT
-946 ETNNNVAYFAELVS
+946 TSDKVAYFAELVS

-970 PYTLYAGATQRAYDT
+970 PYTLYAGATQRAYDI

-996 K
+996 KQ

>member
-44 ASVSAAEGD
+44 ASVYAADDASDCVAMGSYD
-53 TLVDV
+53 WNSTALGGTAKTGTYNNMTYSVQQVDADAV
-58 SSEVTFTLNKNLNNV
+58 RIKSTHSITFKVAQNCTVTATIKS
-73 GTSAVTGDYN
+73 GN
-83 GLYYDLSK
+83 GLT
-91 ADSSSWYITTGY
+91 INGE
-103 IRFTPSADCTLTMTT
+103 TLT
-118 ANNKFNFSGGEYSL
+118 AGKAYSL
-132 INQSAVTNKDYS
+132 TAG
-144 LKANTEYTISAND
+144 TEYTIKGIDTNNTY
-157 KSKQVG
+157 
-163 VKVLKFTPA
+163 LKNLTFVASSDEGSTE
-172 TGDSTTTT
+172 TTTK
-180 EATTTTETTT
+180 ATTTETTT

-215 YVNAADAT
+215 YVNATDAT
-223 ANSDSIDNNA
+223 ANGDSIDNNA
-233 TTVFTNAKTST
+233 TTVFTNANTST
-244 NTLSGENTAAVGGKD
+244 NKLSGESTVAVGGKD

-278 GVENATLYVVA
+278 GVENATLHVVA
-289 RSSSSTGRALTLTKG
+289 RSSGSSARALTLTKG
-304 TETVDDKQST
+304 ETTADSKQST
-314 GGTTPVVATYTG
+314 GTTTPVVATYTG

-336 DGNMQYS
+336 SGNMQYS

-370 TTEATTEATTTASVQ
+370 TTE
-385 VWTPDNKTNILGS
+385 
-398 AVSGLST
+398 
-405 SKASGRTSAFVDS
+405 
-418 IFGDGETA
+418 
-426 TGAINGQNYV
+426 
-436 LLNDENIIPTATG
+436 
-449 KLKLY
+449 
-454 VVANDNEAVTNGTI
+454 
-468 KTGDTAVYS
+468 
-477 GTFAARN
+477 
-484 NDTAVKAITIDVE
+484 
-497 AGKTYNVSNQV
+497 
-508 MLFRAELTPTGS
+508 
-520 TETSTETTTKATTTT
+520 
-535 ETTTEET
+535 TTTEET
-542 TMGVLKVMVNNPAS
+542 TMGVLKVKVNNPAS

-563 VTVKK
+563 VTVKR
-568 NGTTISNVT
+568 NGKAVSGVTT
-577 ALNIGSETEI
+577 LNIGSETEI

-645 PAAVSLGQTE
+645 PAAVTLGQTE

-663 YGFGQYKVQTN
+663 YGFGQYKVKTN
-674 GNDLAKCAIIKGHQY
+674 GNDLAEYAIIKGHQY

-701 DGTEYGIPD
+701 DGTEFGIPD
-710 ERVLLLG
+710 ERILLLG
-717 GTDDEIELKN
+717 GTDDEIELTN
-727 SIDSSEKVLVLLDCS
+727 SINSKEKVLVLLDCS
-742 GDNAIVTATNGNLYS
+742 GDNAIVTATGGNLYS
-757 SYDGSTGTTVAQ
+757 SYDGSTGTKADS
-769 ITGISKNGVK
+769 ITGMSKNGVK

-809 LFNLNNIVD
+809 LFNLNNIVN

-826 KVADM
+826 AVSTM
-831 TETSPFYDVV
+831 TEDSPFYNVV
-841 TSNSLANDDMLFTLI
+841 TSNSLATTDKLFTLI

-863 KDKDFL
+863 RESEFL
-869 NQVDKVGFVILN
+869 NQIGKVGFVILD

-898 LKYNN
+898 LKYNY
-903 PGVNFGGVYVE
+903 PDVNFGGIYVE

-921 VYDVTNYNSSL
+921 VYDATNYNSSL
-932 DNAEGYTGDVDSTL
+932 DSSEGYTGDVDSTL

-970 PYTLYAGATQRAYDT
+970 PYTLYTGATQRAYDA

-996 K
+996 N

>member
-1 MGEFYSK
+1 MGGFYSK

-31 LVMAMTCLVFTNV
+31 LVMAMTCLVFSNV
-44 ASVSAAEGD
+44 ASVSAADDASDCVAMGSYEWNSTALGG
-53 TLVDV
+53 TAK
-58 SSEVTFTLNKNLNNV
+58 TGTYNNMTYSLRKV
-73 GTSAVTGDYN
+73 
-83 GLYYDLSK
+83 
-91 ADSSSWYITTGY
+91 DSSYVQLRSENTIK
-103 IRFTPSADCTLTMTT
+103 FKVAQDCTLTATFSNNGLFINGT
-118 ANNKFNFSGGEYSL
+118 ALTSDK
-132 INQSAVTNKDYS
+132 AYS
-144 LKANTEYTISAND
+144 LKADTEYT
-157 KSKQVG
+157 
-163 VKVLKFTPA
+163 L
-172 TGDSTTTT
+172 TGDSGNTNLTKLVFATNSTETTTK
-180 EATTTTETTT
+180 ATTTT

-204 TTVANQTLYKY
+204 TTVSSD
-215 YVNAADAT
+215 YVAMGSYEWNST
-223 ANSDSIDNNA
+223 A
-233 TTVFTNAKTST
+233 
-244 NTLSGENTAAVGGKD
+244 LGGTK
-259 YTLNYRS
+259 
-266 SNATTLSIVVPE
+266 
-278 GVENATLYVVA
+278 
-289 RSSSSTGRALTLTKG
+289 TKG
-304 TETVDDKQST
+304 TYNNMAYSLRTVSST
-314 GGTTPVVATYTG
+314 YVQLRSENTIKFKVAQDCTLTATFSNNGLFINGTALTSGKAYSLKADTE
-326 LSTGTYTLTS
+326 YTLTGDS
-336 DGNMQYS
+336 GNTN
-343 LLVLSVP
+343 LTKLVFATNSTE
-350 TTVGTTTTTTET
+350 TTTETTTKATTTTET
-362 TTETTTTT
+362 TTETTTV
-370 TTEATTEATTTASVQ
+370 SVQ

-454 VVANDNEAVTNGTI
+454 VIANSNGAVTNGTI
-468 KTGDTAVYS
+468 TTGDTAVYS
-477 GTFAARN
+477 GAFAARN
-484 NDTAVKAITIDVE
+484 GDTAVKAITINVE
-497 AGKTYNVSNQV
+497 AGKTYKVSSQV

-520 TETSTETTTKATTTT
+520 TETSTETTTTTTT
-535 ETTTEET
+535 ETSTETT

-556 SSDTTVN
+556 SKISTVE
-563 VTVKK
+563 VTVKR
-568 NGTTISNVT
+568 NGKAVSGVT
-577 ALNIGSETEI
+577 ALNIGSATEI

-607 ITNWNSNL
+607 ITNWDSNL

-632 TIAIPEMDYYSSM
+632 TVATPTMDYYDSM
-645 PAAVSLGQTE
+645 PAAVSLGQST
-655 TKAAGYGT
+655 TTAAGYGT

-674 GNDLAKCAIIKGHQY
+674 GNDLAKYAIIRGHQY
-689 SLFDV
+689 SLLDV

-701 DGTEYGIPD
+701 DGTEFGIPD

-717 GTDDEIELKN
+717 GTDDEIELTN

-742 GDNAIVTATNGNLYS
+742 GDNAIVTATGGNLYS
-757 SYDGSTGTTVAQ
+757 SYDGSTGTTAAQ

-779 VQFYVDGGTTITI
+779 VQFYVDGGTTITV

-818 GDKKLDNG
+818 GDKAVNNG
-826 KVADM
+826 VVSTM
-831 TETSPFYDVV
+831 TEDSPFYDVV
-841 TSNSLANDDMLFTLI
+841 TTNGLANDDMLFTLI

-881 ADTVDT
+881 ADTVDANDPNGQ
-887 YDKDGTLTPMQ
+887 YTPMQ

-903 PGVNFGGVYVE
+903 PDVNFGGIYVE

-921 VYDVTNYNSSL
+921 VYDATNYDSSL
-932 DNAEGYTGDVDSTL
+932 DSSEGYTGDTDSSLT
-946 ETNNNVAYFAELVS
+946 TSDKVAYFAELVS

-996 K
+996 KQ

>member
-1 MGEFYSK
+1 MGGFYSK

-31 LVMAMTCLVFTNV
+31 LVMAMTCLVFSNV

-73 GTSAVTGDYN
+73 GASAVTGDYN

-118 ANNKFNFSGGEYSL
+118 ANNKFDFSGGEYSL
-132 INQSAVTNKDYS
+132 TNQSAVTNKDYS

-180 EATTTTETTT
+180 KATTTTETTT

-204 TTVANQTLYKY
+204 TTVSSD
-215 YVNAADAT
+215 YVAMGSYEWNST
-223 ANSDSIDNNA
+223 A
-233 TTVFTNAKTST
+233 
-244 NTLSGENTAAVGGKD
+244 LGGTK
-259 YTLNYRS
+259 
-266 SNATTLSIVVPE
+266 
-278 GVENATLYVVA
+278 
-289 RSSSSTGRALTLTKG
+289 TKG
-304 TETVDDKQST
+304 TYNNMAYSLRTVSSTYVQLRSENTIKFKVAQDCTLTATFSNNGLFINGTALTSDKAYSLKADT
-314 GGTTPVVATYTG
+314 E
-326 LSTGTYTLTS
+326 YTLTGDS
-336 DGNMQYS
+336 GNTN
-343 LLVLSVP
+343 LTKLVF
-350 TTVGTTTTTTET
+350 
-362 TTETTTTT
+362 
-370 TTEATTEATTTASVQ
+370 AT
-385 VWTPDNKTNILGS
+385 N
-398 AVSGLST
+398 
-405 SKASGRTSAFVDS
+405 
-418 IFGDGETA
+418 
-426 TGAINGQNYV
+426 
-436 LLNDENIIPTATG
+436 
-449 KLKLY
+449 
-454 VVANDNEAVTNGTI
+454 
-468 KTGDTAVYS
+468 
-477 GTFAARN
+477 
-484 NDTAVKAITIDVE
+484 
-497 AGKTYNVSNQV
+497 
-508 MLFRAELTPTGS
+508 
-520 TETSTETTTKATTTT
+520 STETTTKATTTT
-535 ETTTEET
+535 TETSTETTTI
-542 TMGVLKVMVNNPAS
+542 GVLKVMVNNPAS
-556 SSDTTVN
+556 SKISTVE
-563 VTVKK
+563 VTVKR
-568 NGTTISNVT
+568 NGKAVSGVT
-577 ALNIGSETEI
+577 ALNIGSATEI

-607 ITNWNSNL
+607 ITNWDSNL

-632 TIAIPEMDYYSSM
+632 TVATPTMDYYDSM
-645 PAAVSLGQTE
+645 PAAVSLGQST
-655 TKAAGYGT
+655 TTAAGYGT

-674 GNDLAKCAIIKGHQY
+674 GNDLAKYAIIRGHQY
-689 SLFDV
+689 SLLDV

-701 DGTEYGIPD
+701 DGTEFGIPD

-717 GTDDEIELKN
+717 GTDDEIELTN

-742 GDNAIVTATNGNLYS
+742 GDNAIVTATGGNLYS
-757 SYDGSTGTTVAQ
+757 SYDGSTGTTAAQ

-779 VQFYVDGGTTITI
+779 VQFYVDGGTTITV

-818 GDKKLDNG
+818 GDKAVNNG
-826 KVADM
+826 VVSTM
-831 TETSPFYDVV
+831 TEDSPFYDVV
-841 TSNSLANDDMLFTLI
+841 TTNGLANDDMLFTLI

-881 ADTVDT
+881 ADTVDANDPNGQ
-887 YDKDGTLTPMQ
+887 YTPMQ

-903 PGVNFGGVYVE
+903 PDVNFGGIYVE

-921 VYDVTNYNSSL
+921 VYDATNYDSSL
-932 DNAEGYTGDVDSTL
+932 DSSEGYTGDTDSSLT
-946 ETNNNVAYFAELVS
+946 TSDKVAYFAELVS

-970 PYTLYAGATQRAYDT
+970 PYTLYAGATQRAYDI

-996 K
+996 KQ

>member
-1 MGEFYSK
+1 MGGFYSK

-31 LVMAMTCLVFTNV
+31 LVMAMTCLVFSNV
-44 ASVSAAEGD
+44 ASVSAADDASDCVAMGSYEWNSTALGG
-53 TLVDV
+53 TAK
-58 SSEVTFTLNKNLNNV
+58 TGTYNNMTYSLRKV
-73 GTSAVTGDYN
+73 
-83 GLYYDLSK
+83 
-91 ADSSSWYITTGY
+91 DSSYVQLRSENTIK
-103 IRFTPSADCTLTMTT
+103 FKVAQDCTLTATFSNNGLFINGT
-118 ANNKFNFSGGEYSL
+118 ALTSDK
-132 INQSAVTNKDYS
+132 AYS
-144 LKANTEYTISAND
+144 LKADTEYT
-157 KSKQVG
+157 
-163 VKVLKFTPA
+163 L
-172 TGDSTTTT
+172 TGDSGNTNLTKLVFATNSTETTTK
-180 EATTTTETTT
+180 ATTTTETTT

-204 TTVANQTLYKY
+204 TTVSSD
-215 YVNAADAT
+215 YVAMG
-223 ANSDSIDNNA
+223 SY
-233 TTVFTNAKTST
+233 
-244 NTLSGENTAAVGGKD
+244 EW
-259 YTLNYRS
+259 
-266 SNATTLSIVVPE
+266 
-278 GVENATLYVVA
+278 
-289 RSSSSTGRALTLTKG
+289 SSTALGGTKTKG
-304 TETVDDKQST
+304 TYNNMAYSLRTVSSTYVQLRSENTIKFKVAQDCTLTATFSNNGLFINGTALTSDKAYSLKADT
-314 GGTTPVVATYTG
+314 E
-326 LSTGTYTLTS
+326 YTLTGDS
-336 DGNMQYS
+336 GNTN
-343 LLVLSVP
+343 LTKLVFATNSTEA
-350 TTVGTTTTTTET
+350 TTETTTKATTTTET
-362 TTETTTTT
+362 TTETTTV
-370 TTEATTEATTTASVQ
+370 SVQ
-385 VWTPDNKTNILGS
+385 VWTPDNKTDILGS
-398 AVSGLST
+398 AVRGLST
-405 SKASGRTSAFVDS
+405 SKVSNRTSAFVDS

-454 VVANDNEAVTNGTI
+454 VVANSNSAVTNGTI
-468 KTGDTAVYS
+468 KTGDTDVYS

-484 NDTAVKAITIDVE
+484 GNTAVEAITINVE
-497 AGKTYNVSNQV
+497 AGKTYKVSSQV

-520 TETSTETTTKATTTT
+520 TETSTETTTTTTT
-535 ETTTEET
+535 ETSTETT

-556 SSDTTVN
+556 SKISTVE
-563 VTVKK
+563 VTVKR
-568 NGTTISNVT
+568 NGKAVSGVT
-577 ALNIGSETEI
+577 ALNIGSATEI

-607 ITNWNSNL
+607 ITNWDSNL

-632 TIAIPEMDYYSSM
+632 TVATPTMDYYDSM
-645 PAAVSLGQTE
+645 PAAVSLGQST
-655 TKAAGYGT
+655 TTAAGYGT

-674 GNDLAKCAIIKGHQY
+674 GNDLAKYAIIRGHQY
-689 SLFDV
+689 SLLDV

-701 DGTEYGIPD
+701 DGTEFGIPD

-717 GTDDEIELKN
+717 GTDDEIELTN

-742 GDNAIVTATNGNLYS
+742 GDNAIVTATGGNLYS
-757 SYDGSTGTTVAQ
+757 SYDGSTGTTAAQ

-779 VQFYVDGGTTITI
+779 VQFYVDGGTTITV

-818 GDKKLDNG
+818 GDKAVNNG
-826 KVADM
+826 VVSTM
-831 TETSPFYDVV
+831 TEDSPFYDVV
-841 TSNSLANDDMLFTLI
+841 TTNGLANDDMLFTLI

-881 ADTVDT
+881 ADTVDANDPNGQ
-887 YDKDGTLTPMQ
+887 YTPMQ

-903 PGVNFGGVYVE
+903 PDVNFGGIYVE

-921 VYDVTNYNSSL
+921 VYDATNYDSSL
-932 DNAEGYTGDVDSTL
+932 DSSEGYTGDTDSSLT
-946 ETNNNVAYFAELVS
+946 TSDKVAYFAELVS

-996 K
+996 KQ